1 MPIAR
6 FEMPDGRIA
15 RFEVPPGTSP
25 EEAQRMIGEMLG
37 FETPAEPQKTKE
49 APTVGGQLKEFAK
62 GLVPGAIGLAESAGT
77 GISALLP
84 DEQERAA
91 RRAISSLA
99 ASAREPFAAA
109 PGYEET
115 VGRKL
120 GESVGSV
127 VPFFAL
133 GPFGVAGRLG
143 MAGLGVGAGA
153 GEARTRAEQGGATA
167 EQRALATGLG
177 GVVGATEM
185 FAPARILGRLS
196 APVQAGAVAAVKRA
210 LVAGGE
216 EAAQEAAS
224 QIAQNLI
231 AKGIYK
237 PEQEIVEQ
245 VGESAAYG
253 GATGALVQGLLD
265 LAIGRRA
272 RGAAPAGAAAQPT
285 QQPGVAPITPP
296 VAGEA
301 ETIPEPTLRAPEAP
315 PEEEAVAEPTKR
327 EAAKQ
332 AKAAKDQAERLA
344 KEQAAFLKRYE
355 AQAEER
361 ARAQAEYERI
371 KTMTP
376 EEFFLYQQGVK
387 VPAEKPQIS
396 AEEAFIDRLG
406 EGPAETEKP
415 LSPLQQYAVT
425 QIKAAQSRPYGFTT
439 EDVLAYLM
447 QDAAKA
453 SKLVEERPPIPGLSD
468 TKTDALYNKLKLQV
482 NASLKQNKQAGAA
495 ATIAAKQR
503 LGTVEEE
510 EQAALE
516 AQRAEEERIAQDA
529 EIARRVAPER
539 LGIQRLGQEPGRVVL
554 PEGGYASDTGKLLS
568 ERFPSKQEA
577 LSEEEGPLE
586 DIPLV
591 DQLIKTLPLTNGRIT
606 PGRVVE
612 GVGASPSQN
621 LKDLQTQFQ
630 IARITRD
637 RKTQEALLTEMRT
650 AKDQG
655 AVEGRGKLTR
665 ELQEGMLPEERAQEA
680 AADQHADTQRMQ
692 LLGLIK
698 TLDAARTG
706 KLILPAKREA
716 QISAAKEAF
725 VAAHAAEIEAR
736 RKAFGL
742 PAMADW
748 EKAEARARSLEALN
762 ELESR
767 YSTFGAPAQAVKVL
781 QGQTREAIY
790 QNLQNAAT
798 RMLEQGQVDLEGKT
812 KKPGEGGQKYYF
824 TDAEGN
830 VVEGKEM
837 EVPRETGPR
846 IAAPDE
852 LTLRGEPREAK
863 TEKQRAL
870 NVIEMVLRSA
880 ETRTRAMP
888 VLEKQEA
895 RTLADLAKIL
905 AAAKVSGNT
914 SPGFLA
920 TGTPTKTDA
929 ATVEL
934 LTRLRNALETTN
946 DPEFISLAR
955 EQATMVAEGNLPNP
969 FAVRDLDEM
978 LKAQEAAGRSAA
990 APLSKEETA
999 AVARGEKLTFT
1010 GLEGKTRTKVTEAQ
1024 PQLEMFPEAGVQVAR
1039 ATPSNFQ
1046 KMLDSKDVQGMR
1058 DAIEKQRKDNLAVLQ
1073 SVGKALPTIT
1083 NRYNAAK
1090 TKHDKNVKKAREKGE
1105 LALGWKQDMRS
1116 DLDAVIAEAQD
1127 ARTKHIIPL
1136 QQALR
1141 EIEEVKAAILQEPSD
1156 MRMLLKI
1163 NNLLAQEPAL
1173 RKKLADWEAVITPL
1187 EDLAAQIGAEITAYT
1202 DVAQPAVKKFKQAQA
1217 EADKTKAELDKVTQ
1231 EKREAERIEQAGVE
1245 AQKRKADE
1253 EAAAEE
1259 TRLRQVAQRAREG
1272 LGLEGVR
1279 LEKDTTRM
1287 RQEQSKIRRAIGSL
1301 NEQLDKATDES
1312 TKAKLREKIAEQE
1325 TKLENV
1331 FQDAPLVKTELRT
1344 REDEAARRETED
1356 RRAAAEALVAARRRK
1371 AKGEKAPRL
1380 KPVTQSPLM
1389 KDVLGSRV
1397 TQPRPQA
1404 SLEEVGVAVTN
1415 RLIKVNAD
1423 LAEVQRRMQFLRDT
1437 GKAKVKG
1444 KLTPLMKELEAK
1456 EATIKGM
1463 LSALRQRQSKVS
1475 GAAKAATLT
1484 YTKAKEAEEKLQS
1497 KRQRRGEIEFS
1508 IGQPAAGLT
1517 AVELQKELDK
1527 AIGGKGVTQRRV
1539 QVFDS
1544 VADFYTKDKNAQY
1557 DYPDLP
1563 TNAKAFVDPKTGQA
1577 FMFADNIGKGEA
1589 LGVLLHEVGVHLGF
1603 RNLFNKAQY
1612 DSLITAVKNWA
1623 KKNDGSLE
1631 SRVAQAAMARVKA
1644 AKTSAEQYNDE
1655 LLAYSVE
1662 EAIKAGVNPSALKN
1676 GSPIRNW
1683 LATVLALLKKALG
1696 RFGINADNLT
1706 AGDLVNL
1713 AYGAAQLE
1721 VRGTWHGSDATF
1733 TAFDTKY
1740 AGTGEGAFDRRFDG
1754 DNSLGAGPYVTPDRE
1769 YAEYYQHAIPMG
1781 KAANETGYGNKT
1793 YQDYRDMDEKFMT
1806 KNNDELSVAELQNK
1820 YESVLLT
1827 KYLQGVSAG
1836 GALNPV
1842 KNGSVLLALE
1852 NFKQIKD
1859 PRVVKAIATLS
1870 ADKIKGL
1877 TERPP
1882 KGTLY
1887 RTLDDIPSEKILSV
1901 NSNATVGERPKID
1914 ALREK
1919 YGKNFITR
1927 KDGTKIDMDLKD
1939 GKYPLN
1945 SMFYKMRRDLGID
1958 KTIQLLKNAGIEAVE
1973 QVNDRKYIERAYIDN
1988 APEILGMNLEPIGP
2002 AEGLLFSKAKAPGFE
2017 DALSTS
2023 DKLIA
2028 KPKSIGQQIQANL
2041 GLAGRTQWL
2050 DRLAPLEKI
2059 AREMADPFKGTRM
2072 MYYLRMADQK
2082 MSFVQQSVAR
2092 GVPQLVDHKRADGQV
2107 EKLIESVE
2115 GPNLAGVVETLK
2127 GAPGMNAEAANRLFT
2142 LYLANK
2148 RAENPNVGYD
2158 KLNYGIPKDQIQ
2170 RAAQQIER
2178 NPEVRA
2184 VFEKARTQYNDYNR
2198 ALMKFMEDTGAL
2210 SPEEAKRL
2218 AATNDYIPYYRERN
2232 GNAEL
2237 VIGGEGT
2244 FKVGNLKDQPQLQ
2257 QLIGGDQ
2264 KIYDF
2269 LTSSVQNTS
2278 VLLDAALRNQATKNA
2293 MIDLVDMGLA
2303 RFIGATSGPDVVSF
2317 KLKGEDKYVLVETD
2331 KTGIP
2336 ADLLVKGMAGIPVNN
2351 SAIVRA
2357 MGYAAT
2363 LVRKGVMLNPLYPVK
2378 QLFRDSTAAPILSGA
2393 DFTPVMGAVRQLGKS
2408 ATKETLE
2415 ARGITGGQVF
2425 TGTNEDLT
2433 RILKDF
2439 QAGKMG
2445 LSQLVARAEAIAM
2458 EADAATRRAQYDSY
2472 IRQGLSEMEATLMSL
2487 ESMNFN
2493 RKGLSPSARFLAT
2506 TIPFFNAQ
2514 VQSLDVLYRALTG
2527 KMPMSERL
2535 DIQGKLLRRGALL
2548 AGTAVAYALLM
2559 QDDEA
2564 YKNATP
2570 EQKYGN
2576 FFVRLPGLDEPLR
2589 VPVPFEI
2596 GYIFKGI
2603 PEALVNSMANERGA
2617 EEALKAFRSIAIQ
2630 TVPGGTSMLMPAL
2643 AKPIIE
2649 NVANYSFF
2657 TEHALESR
2665 AEQQMLPEYR
2675 FRDNTSEVAKQVG
2688 MLTGTS
2694 PLKIEN
2700 LIRGYTGTM
2709 GLALAQSLNFA
2720 MPAPPKGT
2728 PEQATKRLSDTP
2740 VIGAMFQPNDAAGIV
2755 SATYDRMLEVQQI
2768 DKTFKDMVKDGRMSE
2783 AREFLQKN
2791 ANEIGAAAVAG
2802 NIQEQLNTIT
2812 KAMNAIKASNLSPDK
2827 KREELDK
2834 LQKLRIKLAESTRG
2848 YLG

>member
-1 MPIAR
+1 MELSQVFQALRNADAAGDTEAAKRLAQIAR
-6 FEMPDGRIA
+6 GMIA
-15 RFEVPPGTSP
+15 EGDTLDDTKKEKPK
-25 EEAQRMIGEMLG
+25 
-37 FETPAEPQKTKE
+37 ET
-49 APTVGGQLKEFAK
+49 PTVGGQIKEFAK

-77 GISALLP
+77 GLSALLP
-84 DEQERAA
+84 DEQERSA
-91 RRAISSLA
+91 RKTISSLA

-127 VPFFAL
+127 APFLAM
-133 GPFGVAGRLG
+133 GPLGVAGRVG

-153 GEARTRAEQGGATA
+153 GEARVRAEQGEASA
-167 EQRALATGLG
+167 DQRSLATGLG
-177 GVVGATEM
+177 SAVGLTEM
-185 FAPARILGRLS
+185 FAPARILGRLA

-210 LVAGGE
+210 LTAGGE

-224 QIAQNLI
+224 QVAQNLI

-237 PEQEIVEQ
+237 PEQAIIEQ

-265 LAIGRRA
+265 MAIGRRA
-272 RGAAPAGAAAQPT
+272 KGPAAAGAVAAQPT
-285 QQPGVAPITPP
+285 AQTPEAFVP
-296 VAGEA
+296 PALGEA
-301 ETIPEPTLRAPEAP
+301 EAIPEPTLRVPGVAPE
-315 PEEEAVAEPTKR
+315 EEEAVAEPTKR

-332 AKAAKDQAERLA
+332 AKAAKDQAARLA
-344 KEQAAFLKRYE
+344 KEQAAFLKQYE

-361 ARAQAEYERI
+361 AKAQAEYERV
-371 KTMTP
+371 KAMTP
-376 EEFFLYQQGVK
+376 EEFFLDQQGAK
-387 VPAEKPQIS
+387 IPAERPQPS
-396 AEEAFIDRLG
+396 AEEFFINRLG
-406 EGPAETEKP
+406 EGPTETEKP
-415 LSPLQQYAVT
+415 LSPLQQYAVS
-425 QIKAAQSRPYGFTT
+425 QIQAAQNRPYGFTT
-439 EDVLAYLM
+439 EDVLGYLM
-447 QDAAKA
+447 RDTAQA

-468 TKTDALYNKLKLQV
+468 TKTDALYNKLKLKV
-482 NASLKQNKQAGAA
+482 NASLKQSKQAGAA
-495 ATIAAKQR
+495 ATTAAKEVR
-503 LGTVEEE
+503 LETVEDE

-568 ERFPSKQEA
+568 ERFPSKQQEIIETPEKP
-577 LSEEEGPLE
+577 EEM
-586 DIPLV
+586 PLV
-591 DQLIKTLPLTNGRIT
+591 DQLIQTLPLTNGRIT

-650 AKDQG
+650 AKEQG

-680 AADQHADTQRMQ
+680 AADQHADTQRIQ

-698 TLDAARTG
+698 TLDTARTG
-706 KLILPAKREA
+706 KLVLPAKREA

-725 VAAHAAEIEAR
+725 VVAHAAEIEAR

-742 PAMADW
+742 PEMADW

-767 YSTFGAPAQAVKVL
+767 YGTFGAPAQAVKVL
-781 QGQTREAIY
+781 QGQTRDAVY

-812 KKPGEGGQKYYF
+812 KKPSG
-824 TDAEGN
+824 A
-830 VVEGKEM
+830 
-837 EVPRETGPR
+837 GPR

-880 ETRTRAMP
+880 ETRTRAAP

-895 RTLADLAKIL
+895 NTLADLAKIL

-914 SPGFLA
+914 NPGFLA
-920 TGTPTKTDA
+920 TGTPTKADA
-929 ATVEL
+929 ATVDL
-934 LTRLRNALETTN
+934 LTRLRDALETTN

-969 FAVRDLDEM
+969 FAVRDLGEM
-978 LKAQEAAGRSAA
+978 LKAQEVSGRSAA

-1010 GLEGKTRTKVTEAQ
+1010 DLEGKTRTKNT
-1024 PQLEMFPEAGVQVAR
+1024 
-1039 ATPSNFQ
+1039 
-1046 KMLDSKDVQGMR
+1046 
-1058 DAIEKQRKDNLAVLQ
+1058 
-1073 SVGKALPTIT
+1073 
-1083 NRYNAAK
+1083 AK
-1090 TKHDKNVKKAREKGE
+1090 TKHDKQVKKARETGA
-1105 LALGWKQDMRS
+1105 LALGWKDEMRS
-1116 DLDAVIAEAQD
+1116 DLEAVRQEAQD
-1127 ARTKHIIPL
+1127 ARNEHIVPL

-1141 EIEEVKAAILQEPSD
+1141 EIDDVKAAVLQEPSD
-1156 MRMLLKI
+1156 MRTLLKI

-1173 RKKLADWEAVITPL
+1173 RKKLADLEAVVTPL
-1187 EDLAAQIGAEITAYT
+1187 EDLAAQIGAEIKAYT
-1202 DVAQPAVKKFKQAQA
+1202 DIAQPALKEFEKAQV
-1217 EADKTKAELDKVTQ
+1217 EADEAKAELDKVTQ
-1231 EKREAERIEQAGVE
+1231 EKREAERVEKAGAEAEKRRAEQE
-1245 AQKRKADE
+1245 AT
-1253 EAAAEE
+1253 AEE
-1259 TRLRQVAQRAREG
+1259 TRLRQAAQRGREG

-1279 LEKDTTRM
+1279 LEKDTTQM
-1287 RQEQSKIRRAIGSL
+1287 RQEMSKIRRAIGSL
-1301 NEQLDKATDES
+1301 NDQLDKATNED
-1312 TKAKLREKIAEQE
+1312 TKAELRQKIADQE
-1325 TKLENV
+1325 SKLENV
-1331 FQDAPLVKTELRT
+1331 FQNAPLVKTELRT
-1344 REDEAARRETED
+1344 REDEEARRDTED
-1356 RRAAAEALVAARRRK
+1356 RRAAAEAVVAARRRK
-1371 AKGEKAPRL
+1371 AKGEKAPKL
-1380 KPVTQSPLM
+1380 KPVKQASLV
-1389 KDVLGSRV
+1389 KEVLGSRV
-1397 TQPRPQA
+1397 TQPRPQV

-1415 RLIKVNAD
+1415 RLMKVNTD
-1423 LAEVQRRMQFLRDT
+1423 LADVQRRMQFLRST

-1444 KLTPLMKELEAK
+1444 KLTPLMKDLEAK
-1456 EATIKGM
+1456 EATLKGT
-1463 LSALRQRQSKVS
+1463 LSALRQRQSKVT

-1484 YTKAKEAEEKLQS
+1484 YTKAKEAEENLELKAERKGVFRTSIQAGPGMQS
-1497 KRQRRGEIEFS
+1497 QQVKRLVDRILSDWAITPEVSVVENESELPQRI
-1508 IGQPAAGLT
+1508 QDQAAKDGVTGRIPGVYDPNTKTVYLVASNLHTGNDVGLT
-1517 AVELQKELDK
+1517 IAHEVAGHFGLREMLGGTYAKTMNSLYDGNVTVRREADAKMGANKNLSREVAVEEVLADMAETGAEPTADSRSALRRLFETIKQWFSNTF
-1527 AIGGKGVTQRRV
+1527 GVKGVTDNEVRQIVANARKYV
-1539 QVFDS
+1539 QEGVG
-1544 VADFYTKDKNAQY
+1544 A
-1557 DYPDLP
+1557 L
-1563 TNAKAFVDPKTGQA
+1563 G
-1577 FMFADNIGKGEA
+1577 GEA
-1589 LGVLLHEVGVHLGF
+1589 
-1603 RNLFNKAQY
+1603 A
-1612 DSLITAVKNWA
+1612 
-1623 KKNDGSLE
+1623 
-1631 SRVAQAAMARVKA
+1631 
-1644 AKTSAEQYNDE
+1644 
-1655 LLAYSVE
+1655 
-1662 EAIKAGVNPSALKN
+1662 
-1676 GSPIRNW
+1676 
-1683 LATVLALLKKALG
+1683 
-1696 RFGINADNLT
+1696 
-1706 AGDLVNL
+1706 
-1713 AYGAAQLE
+1713 
-1721 VRGTWHGSDATF
+1721 
-1733 TAFDTKY
+1733 
-1740 AGTGEGAFDRRFDG
+1740 TGE
-1754 DNSLGAGPYVTPDRE
+1754 
-1769 YAEYYQHAIPMG
+1769 
-1781 KAANETGYGNKT
+1781 
-1793 YQDYRDMDEKFMT
+1793 
-1806 KNNDELSVAELQNK
+1806 
-1820 YESVLLT
+1820 
-1827 KYLQGVSAG
+1827 
-1836 GALNPV
+1836 
-1842 KNGSVLLALE
+1842 
-1852 NFKQIKD
+1852 
-1859 PRVVKAIATLS
+1859 AT
-1870 ADKIKGL
+1870 
-1877 TERPP
+1877 
-1882 KGTLY
+1882 Y
-1887 RTLDDIPSEKILSV
+1887 RT
-1901 NSNATVGERPKID
+1901 
-1914 ALREK
+1914 
-1919 YGKNFITR
+1919 
-1927 KDGTKIDMDLKD
+1927 
-1939 GKYPLN
+1939 
-1945 SMFYKMRRDLGID
+1945 
-1958 KTIQLLKNAGIEAVE
+1958 
-1973 QVNDRKYIERAYIDN
+1973 
-1988 APEILGMNLEPIGP
+1988 
-2002 AEGLLFSKAKAPGFE
+2002 AKAPGFE
-2017 DALSTS
+2017 DALATT
-2023 DKLIA
+2023 DQLIA
-2028 KPKSIGQQIQANL
+2028 KPKSIGQQIQSNL

-2092 GVPQLVDHKRADGQV
+2092 GVPQLVDHKRADGQI

-2158 KLNYGIPKDQIQ
+2158 KLNYGISKEQIQ
-2170 RAAQQIER
+2170 RAASQIDS
-2178 NPEVRA
+2178 NPEVKA
-2184 VFEKARTQYNDYNR
+2184 VFEKARKQYNEYNR
-2198 ALMKFMEDTGAL
+2198 SLMKFMEDTGAL

-2278 VLLDAALRNQATKNA
+2278 VLLDAALRNQATKNT
-2293 MIDLVDMGLA
+2293 MIDLVDMGLG
-2303 RFIGATSGPDVVSF
+2303 RFISPTSGPDVVSF

-2363 LVRKGVMLNPLYPVK
+2363 MVRKGVMLSPLYPVR
-2378 QLFRDSTAAPILSGA
+2378 QLFRDSVAAPILSGA
-2393 DFTPVMGAVRQLGKS
+2393 NFTPIMGAIRQLGGS
-2408 ATKETLE
+2408 ATKEKLE

-2439 QAGKMG
+2439 QDGKLG
-2445 LSQLVARAEAIAM
+2445 LSQLVARAEGIAM
-2458 EADAATRRAQYDSY
+2458 EADAATRRAQYNSY
-2472 IRQGLSEMEATLMSL
+2472 INQGLSEMEATLMSL

-2493 RKGLSPSARFLAT
+2493 RKGLSPSARFLSTA
-2506 TIPFFNAQ
+2506 IPFFNAQ

-2527 KMPMSERL
+2527 KMPLNERL

-2548 AGTAVAYALLM
+2548 SGTAIAYAMLM

-2576 FFVRLPGLDEPLR
+2576 FFVRIPGLDEPLR
-2589 VPVPFEI
+2589 IPVPFEI

-2617 EEALKAFRSIAIQ
+2617 EEAYKAFKSIAIQ
-2630 TVPGGTSMLMPAL
+2630 TIPGGTSLLMPAL

-2657 TEHALESR
+2657 TERPLESR

-2675 FRDNTSEVAKQVG
+2675 FRDNTSEVAKQIG

-2700 LIRGYTGTM
+2700 LVRGYTGTM

-2720 MPAPPKGT
+2720 MPSPPKGT

-2740 VIGAMFQPNDAAGIV
+2740 VIGSMFQPNDAAGIV
-2755 SATYDRMLEVQQI
+2755 SATYDRMQEVQQI

-2791 ANEIGAAAVAG
+2791 SKEIAAGAVAG
-2802 NIQEQLNTIT
+2802 NIQEQLSTIT
-2812 KAMNAIKASNLSPDK
+2812 KAMNAIKASNLTPDK

-2834 LQKLRIKLAESTRG
+2834 LQQLRIKLAESARG

>member
-1 MPIAR
+1 MELSQVFQALRNADAAGDTEAAKRLAQIAR
-6 FEMPDGRIA
+6 GMIA
-15 RFEVPPGTSP
+15 EGDTLDDTKKEKPK
-25 EEAQRMIGEMLG
+25 
-37 FETPAEPQKTKE
+37 ET
-49 APTVGGQLKEFAK
+49 PTVGGQIKEFAK

-77 GISALLP
+77 GLSALLP

-91 RRAISSLA
+91 RKTISSLT
-99 ASAREPFAAA
+99 ASAREPFAAT

-127 VPFFAL
+127 APFLAM
-133 GPFGVAGRLG
+133 GPLGVAGRVG

-153 GEARTRAEQGGATA
+153 GEARVRAEQGEASA
-167 EQRALATGLG
+167 DQRSLATGLG
-177 GVVGATEM
+177 SAVGLTEM
-185 FAPARILGRLS
+185 FAPARILGRLA

-210 LVAGGE
+210 LTAGGE

-224 QIAQNLI
+224 QVAQNLI

-237 PEQEIVEQ
+237 PEQAIIEQ

-265 LAIGRRA
+265 MAIGRRA
-272 RGAAPAGAAAQPT
+272 KGPAAAGAVAAQPT
-285 QQPGVAPITPP
+285 AQTPEAFVP
-296 VAGEA
+296 PALGEA
-301 ETIPEPTLRAPEAP
+301 EAIPEPTLRVPGVAPE
-315 PEEEAVAEPTKR
+315 EEEAVAEPTKR

-332 AKAAKDQAERLA
+332 AKAAKDQAARLA
-344 KEQAAFLKRYE
+344 KEQAAFLKQYE

-361 ARAQAEYERI
+361 AKAQAEYERV
-371 KTMTP
+371 KAMTP
-376 EEFFLYQQGVK
+376 EEFFLDQQGAK
-387 VPAEKPQIS
+387 IPAERPQPS
-396 AEEAFIDRLG
+396 AEEFFINRLG
-406 EGPAETEKP
+406 EGPTETEKP
-415 LSPLQQYAVT
+415 LSPLQQYAVS
-425 QIKAAQSRPYGFTT
+425 QIQAAQNRPYGFTT
-439 EDVLAYLM
+439 EDVLGYLM
-447 QDAAKA
+447 RDTAQA

-468 TKTDALYNKLKLQV
+468 TKTDALYNKLKLKV
-482 NASLKQNKQAGAA
+482 NASLKQSKQAGAA
-495 ATIAAKQR
+495 ATTAAKEVR
-503 LGTVEEE
+503 LETVEDE

-568 ERFPSKQEA
+568 ERFPSKQQEIIETPEKP
-577 LSEEEGPLE
+577 EEM
-586 DIPLV
+586 PLV
-591 DQLIKTLPLTNGRIT
+591 DQLIQTLPLTNGRIT

-650 AKDQG
+650 AKEQG

-680 AADQHADTQRMQ
+680 AADQHADTQRIQ

-698 TLDAARTG
+698 TLDTARTG
-706 KLILPAKREA
+706 KLVLPAKREA

-725 VAAHAAEIEAR
+725 VVAHAAEIEAR

-742 PAMADW
+742 PEMADW

-767 YSTFGAPAQAVKVL
+767 YGTFGAPAQAVKVL
-781 QGQTREAIY
+781 QGQTRDAVY

-812 KKPGEGGQKYYF
+812 KKPSG
-824 TDAEGN
+824 A
-830 VVEGKEM
+830 
-837 EVPRETGPR
+837 GPR

-880 ETRTRAMP
+880 ETRTRAAP

-895 RTLADLAKIL
+895 NTLADLAKIL

-914 SPGFLA
+914 NPGFLA
-920 TGTPTKTDA
+920 TGTPTKADA
-929 ATVEL
+929 ATVDL
-934 LTRLRNALETTN
+934 LTRLRDALETTN

-969 FAVRDLDEM
+969 FAVRDLGEM
-978 LKAQEAAGRSAA
+978 LKAQEVSGRSAA

-1010 GLEGKTRTKVTEAQ
+1010 DLEGKTRTKNTEAQ
-1024 PQLEMFPEAGVQVAR
+1024 PQLEMFPEAGAQVAR

-1046 KMLDSKDVQGMR
+1046 KLLDSKDVQGMR
-1058 DAIEKQRKDNLAVLQ
+1058 DAIQKQRADNLAALQ

-1090 TKHDKNVKKAREKGE
+1090 TKHDKQVKKARETGA
-1105 LALGWKQDMRS
+1105 LALGWKDEMRS
-1116 DLDAVIAEAQD
+1116 DLEAVRQEAQD
-1127 ARTKHIIPL
+1127 ARNEHIVPL

-1141 EIEEVKAAILQEPSD
+1141 EIDDVKAAVLQEPSD
-1156 MRMLLKI
+1156 MRTLLKI

-1173 RKKLADWEAVITPL
+1173 RKKLADLEAVVTPL
-1187 EDLAAQIGAEITAYT
+1187 EDLAAQIGAEIKAYT
-1202 DVAQPAVKKFKQAQA
+1202 DIAQPALKEFEKAQV
-1217 EADKTKAELDKVTQ
+1217 EADEAKAELDKVTQ
-1231 EKREAERIEQAGVE
+1231 EKREAERVEKAGAEAEKRRAEQE
-1245 AQKRKADE
+1245 AT
-1253 EAAAEE
+1253 AEE
-1259 TRLRQVAQRAREG
+1259 TRLRQAAQRGREG

-1279 LEKDTTRM
+1279 LEKDTTQM
-1287 RQEQSKIRRAIGSL
+1287 RQEMSKIRRAIGSL
-1301 NEQLDKATDES
+1301 NDQLDKATNED
-1312 TKAKLREKIAEQE
+1312 TKAELRQKIADQE
-1325 TKLENV
+1325 SKLENV
-1331 FQDAPLVKTELRT
+1331 FQNAPLVKTELRT
-1344 REDEAARRETED
+1344 REDEEARRDTED
-1356 RRAAAEALVAARRRK
+1356 RRAAAEAVVAARRRK
-1371 AKGEKAPRL
+1371 AKGEKAPKL
-1380 KPVTQSPLM
+1380 KPVKQASLV
-1389 KDVLGSRV
+1389 KEVLGSRV
-1397 TQPRPQA
+1397 TQPRPQV

-1415 RLIKVNAD
+1415 RLMKVNTD
-1423 LAEVQRRMQFLRDT
+1423 LADVQRRMQFLRST

-1444 KLTPLMKELEAK
+1444 KLTPLMKDLEAK
-1456 EATIKGM
+1456 EATLKGT
-1463 LSALRQRQSKVS
+1463 LSALRQRQSKVT

-1484 YTKAKEAEEKLQS
+1484 YTKAKEAEENLELKAERKGVFRTSIQAGPGMQS
-1497 KRQRRGEIEFS
+1497 QQVKRLVDRILSDWAITPEVSVVENESELPQRI
-1508 IGQPAAGLT
+1508 QDQAAKDGVTGRIPGVYDPNTKTVYLVASNLHTGNDVGLT
-1517 AVELQKELDK
+1517 IAHEVAGHFGLREMLGGTYAKTMNSLYDGNVTVRREADAKMGANKNLSREVAVEEVLADMAETGAEPTADSRSALRRLFETIKQWFSNTF
-1527 AIGGKGVTQRRV
+1527 GVKGVTDNEVRQIVANARKYV
-1539 QVFDS
+1539 QEGVG
-1544 VADFYTKDKNAQY
+1544 A
-1557 DYPDLP
+1557 L
-1563 TNAKAFVDPKTGQA
+1563 G
-1577 FMFADNIGKGEA
+1577 GEA
-1589 LGVLLHEVGVHLGF
+1589 
-1603 RNLFNKAQY
+1603 A
-1612 DSLITAVKNWA
+1612 
-1623 KKNDGSLE
+1623 
-1631 SRVAQAAMARVKA
+1631 
-1644 AKTSAEQYNDE
+1644 
-1655 LLAYSVE
+1655 
-1662 EAIKAGVNPSALKN
+1662 
-1676 GSPIRNW
+1676 
-1683 LATVLALLKKALG
+1683 
-1696 RFGINADNLT
+1696 
-1706 AGDLVNL
+1706 
-1713 AYGAAQLE
+1713 
-1721 VRGTWHGSDATF
+1721 
-1733 TAFDTKY
+1733 
-1740 AGTGEGAFDRRFDG
+1740 TGE
-1754 DNSLGAGPYVTPDRE
+1754 
-1769 YAEYYQHAIPMG
+1769 
-1781 KAANETGYGNKT
+1781 
-1793 YQDYRDMDEKFMT
+1793 
-1806 KNNDELSVAELQNK
+1806 
-1820 YESVLLT
+1820 
-1827 KYLQGVSAG
+1827 
-1836 GALNPV
+1836 
-1842 KNGSVLLALE
+1842 
-1852 NFKQIKD
+1852 
-1859 PRVVKAIATLS
+1859 AT
-1870 ADKIKGL
+1870 
-1877 TERPP
+1877 
-1882 KGTLY
+1882 Y
-1887 RTLDDIPSEKILSV
+1887 RT
-1901 NSNATVGERPKID
+1901 
-1914 ALREK
+1914 
-1919 YGKNFITR
+1919 
-1927 KDGTKIDMDLKD
+1927 
-1939 GKYPLN
+1939 
-1945 SMFYKMRRDLGID
+1945 
-1958 KTIQLLKNAGIEAVE
+1958 
-1973 QVNDRKYIERAYIDN
+1973 
-1988 APEILGMNLEPIGP
+1988 
-2002 AEGLLFSKAKAPGFE
+2002 AKAPGFE
-2017 DALSTS
+2017 DALATT
-2023 DKLIA
+2023 DQLIA
-2028 KPKSIGQQIQANL
+2028 KPKSIGQQIQSNL

-2092 GVPQLVDHKRADGQV
+2092 GVPQLVDHKRADGQI

-2158 KLNYGIPKDQIQ
+2158 KLNYGISKEQIQ
-2170 RAAQQIER
+2170 RAASQIDS
-2178 NPEVRA
+2178 NPEVKA
-2184 VFEKARTQYNDYNR
+2184 VFEKARKQYNEYNR
-2198 ALMKFMEDTGAL
+2198 SLMKFMEDTGAL

-2278 VLLDAALRNQATKNA
+2278 VLLDAALRNQATKNT
-2293 MIDLVDMGLA
+2293 MIDLVDMGLG
-2303 RFIGATSGPDVVSF
+2303 RFISPTSGPDVVSF

-2363 LVRKGVMLNPLYPVK
+2363 MVRKGVMLSPLYPVR
-2378 QLFRDSTAAPILSGA
+2378 QLFRDSVAAPILSGA
-2393 DFTPVMGAVRQLGKS
+2393 NFTPIMGAIRQLGGS
-2408 ATKETLE
+2408 ATKEKLE

-2439 QAGKMG
+2439 QDGKLG
-2445 LSQLVARAEAIAM
+2445 LSQLVARAEGIAM
-2458 EADAATRRAQYDSY
+2458 EADAATRRAQYNSY
-2472 IRQGLSEMEATLMSL
+2472 INQGLSEMEATLMSL

-2493 RKGLSPSARFLAT
+2493 RKGLSPSARFLSTA
-2506 TIPFFNAQ
+2506 IPFFNAQ

-2527 KMPMSERL
+2527 KMPLNERL

-2548 AGTAVAYALLM
+2548 SGTAIAYAMLM

-2576 FFVRLPGLDEPLR
+2576 FFVRIPGLDEPLR
-2589 VPVPFEI
+2589 IPVPFEI

-2617 EEALKAFRSIAIQ
+2617 EEAYKAFKSIAIQ
-2630 TVPGGTSMLMPAL
+2630 TIPGGTSLLMPAL

-2657 TEHALESR
+2657 TERPLESR

-2675 FRDNTSEVAKQVG
+2675 FRDNTSEVAKQIG

-2700 LIRGYTGTM
+2700 LVRGYTGTM

-2720 MPAPPKGT
+2720 MPSPPKGT

-2740 VIGAMFQPNDAAGIV
+2740 VIGSMFQPNDAAGIV
-2755 SATYDRMLEVQQI
+2755 SATYDRMQEVQQI

-2791 ANEIGAAAVAG
+2791 SKEIAAGAVAG
-2802 NIQEQLNTIT
+2802 NIQEQLSTIT
-2812 KAMNAIKASNLSPDK
+2812 KAMNAIKASNLTPDK

-2834 LQKLRIKLAESTRG
+2834 LQQLRIKLAESARG

>member
-1 MPIAR
+1 MELSQVFQALRNADAAGDTEAAQRLAQIAR
-6 FEMPDGRIA
+6 GMIA
-15 RFEVPPGTSP
+15 EGDTLDDTKKEKPK
-25 EEAQRMIGEMLG
+25 
-37 FETPAEPQKTKE
+37 ET
-49 APTVGGQLKEFAK
+49 PTVGGQFKEFAK

-77 GISALLP
+77 GLSALLP
-84 DEQERAA
+84 DAQERSA
-91 RRAISSLA
+91 RKAIGSLA

-127 VPFFAL
+127 APFLAM
-133 GPFGVAGRLG
+133 GPLGVAGRVG

-153 GEARTRAEQGGATA
+153 GEARVRAEQGDASTDQRGLATA
-167 EQRALATGLG
+167 LG
-177 GVVGATEM
+177 SVVGATEM
-185 FAPARILGRLS
+185 FAPARILGRLA

-210 LVAGGE
+210 LTAGGE

-224 QIAQNLI
+224 QVAQNLI

-237 PEQEIVEQ
+237 PEQAIIEQ

-265 LAIGRRA
+265 MAIGRRA
-272 RGAAPAGAAAQPT
+272 KGPAAAGAVAAQPT
-285 QQPGVAPITPP
+285 AQEIAAGVPP
-296 VAGEA
+296 PPPGEA
-301 ETIPEPTLRAPEAP
+301 EAIPEPTLRVPPGIVPE
-315 PEEEAVAEPTKR
+315 EEEAVAEPTKR

-332 AKAAKDQAERLA
+332 ANRLA
-344 KEQAAFLKRYE
+344 KDQAAFLKQYE

-361 ARAQAEYERI
+361 AKAQAEYERV
-371 KTMTP
+371 KAMTP
-376 EEFFLYQQGVK
+376 EEYALEQAQGVPSAAK
-387 VPAEKPQIS
+387 VPRGTMPEPTGVPPITPYT
-396 AEEAFIDRLG
+396 EAQKF
-406 EGPAETEKP
+406 
-415 LSPLQQYAVT
+415 
-425 QIKAAQSRPYGFTT
+425 AAQQVAIAKDREPVA
-439 EDVLAYLM
+439 DVGSYTAYILANKDM
-447 QDAAKA
+447 ARA
-453 SKLVEERPPIPGLSD
+453 LVDGGVSVPGLSAD
-468 TKTDALYNKLKLQV
+468 ENRRVLAALQSAIAAQDKADA
-482 NASLKQNKQAGAA
+482 KQNKQAGAA
-495 ATIAAKQR
+495 ATTAAKQR

-516 AQRAEEERIAQDA
+516 AQRAEEERIARDA
-529 EIARRVAPER
+529 EIERRVAPER
-539 LGIQRLGQEPGRVVL
+539 LGIQRLGQEPGRVTL

-568 ERFPSKQEA
+568 ERFPLKQQEVIETPEKP
-577 LSEEEGPLE
+577 EEM
-586 DIPLV
+586 PLV
-591 DQLIKTLPLTNGRIT
+591 DQLIQTLPLTNGRIT

-650 AKDQG
+650 AKEQG

-680 AADQHADTQRMQ
+680 AADQYADTQRMQ

-698 TLDAARTG
+698 TLDTARTG
-706 KLILPAKREA
+706 KLVLPAKRDA

-742 PAMADW
+742 PEMADW

-767 YSTFGAPAQAVKVL
+767 YGTFGAPAQAVKVL
-781 QGQTREAIY
+781 QGQTRDAVY

-798 RMLEQGQVDLEGKT
+798 RMLEQGQVDLESKT
-812 KKPGEGGQKYYF
+812 KKPSG
-824 TDAEGN
+824 A
-830 VVEGKEM
+830 
-837 EVPRETGPR
+837 GPR

-880 ETRTRAMP
+880 ETRTRAAP
-888 VLEKQEA
+888 VLEKQDA
-895 RTLADLAKIL
+895 STLADLAKIL

-914 SPGFLA
+914 NPGFLA
-920 TGTPTKTDA
+920 TGTPTKADA
-929 ATVEL
+929 ATVDL
-934 LTRLRNALETTN
+934 LTRLRDALETTN

-955 EQATMVAEGNLPNP
+955 EQATMVSEGNLPNP
-969 FAVRDLDEM
+969 FAVRDLGEM
-978 LKAQEAAGRSAA
+978 LKAQEVSGRSAA

-1010 GLEGKTRTKVTEAQ
+1010 DAEGKTRTRNTEAQ

-1039 ATPSNFQ
+1039 ATPSTFQ
-1046 KMLDSKDVQGMR
+1046 RLLNSKDVQGMR
-1058 DAIEKQRKDNLAVLQ
+1058 DAIEKQRADNLAALQ
-1073 SVGKALPTIT
+1073 SVGKALPTIK

-1090 TKHDKNVKKAREKGE
+1090 SKHDKQVKKARETGA
-1105 LALGWKQDMRS
+1105 LALGWKDEMRS
-1116 DLDAVIAEAQD
+1116 DLEAVRQEAQD
-1127 ARTKHIIPL
+1127 ARNEHIVPL

-1141 EIEEVKAAILQEPSD
+1141 EIDEVKAAILQEPSD
-1156 MRMLLKI
+1156 MRVLLKI

-1173 RKKLADWEAVITPL
+1173 RKKVADLEAAVTPL

-1202 DVAQPAVKKFKQAQA
+1202 QIAQPAVKEFEKAQA
-1217 EADKTKAELDKVTQ
+1217 EADEAKAELDKVTQ
-1231 EKREAERIEQAGVE
+1231 EKREAERVEQARAE
-1245 AQKRKADE
+1245 TEKRRAAE
-1253 EAAAEE
+1253 EATAEE
-1259 TRLRQVAQRAREG
+1259 TRLRQAAQRGREG

-1279 LEKDTTRM
+1279 LEKDTTQM
-1287 RQEQSKIRRAIGSL
+1287 RQEMSKIRRAIGSL
-1301 NEQLDKATDES
+1301 NDQLDKATNED
-1312 TKAKLREKIAEQE
+1312 TKAALRQKIAEQE
-1325 TKLENV
+1325 SKLENV
-1331 FQDAPLVKTELRT
+1331 FQNAPLVKTALRT
-1344 REDEAARRETED
+1344 REDEEARRETED
-1356 RRAAAEALVAARRRK
+1356 KRAAAEAAVAARRRK
-1371 AKGEKAPRL
+1371 AKGEKAPKL
-1380 KPVTQSPLM
+1380 QPVKQASLV

-1415 RLIKVNAD
+1415 RLMKANTD
-1423 LAEVQRRMQFLRDT
+1423 LADVQRRMQFLRST

-1444 KLTPLMKELEAK
+1444 KLTPLMKDLEAK
-1456 EATIKGM
+1456 EAALKGT
-1463 LSALRQRQSKVS
+1463 LSALRQRQAKVT

-1484 YTKAKEAEEKLQS
+1484 YTKAKEAEENLEIKAERKGVFRTSVQAGPGMQS
-1497 KRQRRGEIEFS
+1497 QQVKRLVDRILKGWAITPEVSVVENESELPQQIQDQAAKDGVTGRIPGVYDPNTKTVYLVASNLHTGNDVALTIAHEVAGHFGLREMLGGTYAKTMNSLYDGNDTVRREADAKMRTNKNLSREV
-1508 IGQPAAGLT
+1508 
-1517 AVELQKELDK
+1517 AVEEVLADMAETGAEPTADSRSALRRLFETIKQWFNTTF
-1527 AIGGKGVTQRRV
+1527 GSKGITDNDVRQIVANARKYV
-1539 QVFDS
+1539 QEGVG
-1544 VADFYTKDKNAQY
+1544 AQ
-1557 DYPDLP
+1557 
-1563 TNAKAFVDPKTGQA
+1563 G
-1577 FMFADNIGKGEA
+1577 GEA
-1589 LGVLLHEVGVHLGF
+1589 
-1603 RNLFNKAQY
+1603 A
-1612 DSLITAVKNWA
+1612 
-1623 KKNDGSLE
+1623 
-1631 SRVAQAAMARVKA
+1631 
-1644 AKTSAEQYNDE
+1644 
-1655 LLAYSVE
+1655 
-1662 EAIKAGVNPSALKN
+1662 
-1676 GSPIRNW
+1676 
-1683 LATVLALLKKALG
+1683 
-1696 RFGINADNLT
+1696 
-1706 AGDLVNL
+1706 
-1713 AYGAAQLE
+1713 
-1721 VRGTWHGSDATF
+1721 
-1733 TAFDTKY
+1733 
-1740 AGTGEGAFDRRFDG
+1740 TGE
-1754 DNSLGAGPYVTPDRE
+1754 
-1769 YAEYYQHAIPMG
+1769 
-1781 KAANETGYGNKT
+1781 
-1793 YQDYRDMDEKFMT
+1793 
-1806 KNNDELSVAELQNK
+1806 
-1820 YESVLLT
+1820 
-1827 KYLQGVSAG
+1827 
-1836 GALNPV
+1836 
-1842 KNGSVLLALE
+1842 
-1852 NFKQIKD
+1852 
-1859 PRVVKAIATLS
+1859 AT
-1870 ADKIKGL
+1870 
-1877 TERPP
+1877 
-1882 KGTLY
+1882 Y
-1887 RTLDDIPSEKILSV
+1887 RTA
-1901 NSNATVGERPKID
+1901 N
-1914 ALREK
+1914 
-1919 YGKNFITR
+1919 
-1927 KDGTKIDMDLKD
+1927 
-1939 GKYPLN
+1939 
-1945 SMFYKMRRDLGID
+1945 
-1958 KTIQLLKNAGIEAVE
+1958 
-1973 QVNDRKYIERAYIDN
+1973 
-1988 APEILGMNLEPIGP
+1988 
-2002 AEGLLFSKAKAPGFE
+2002 APGFE
-2017 DALSTS
+2017 DALATS
-2023 DKLIA
+2023 NDLIA
-2028 KPKSIGQQIQANL
+2028 KPKSIGQQIQSNL

-2050 DRLAPLEKI
+2050 DRLAPIEKI
-2059 AREMADPFKGTRM
+2059 ARELADPFKGTRM

-2092 GVPQLVDHKRADGQV
+2092 GVPQLVDHKRADGQI
-2107 EKLIESVE
+2107 EKLIESVD

-2158 KLNYGIPKDQIQ
+2158 KLNYGISKEQIQ
-2170 RAAQQIER
+2170 RAANQIES

-2184 VFEKARTQYNDYNR
+2184 VFEKARKQYNEYNR
-2198 ALMKFMEDTGAL
+2198 SLMKFMEDTGAL
-2210 SPEEAKRL
+2210 SPEEVKRL
-2218 AATNDYIPYYRERN
+2218 ASTNDYIPYYRERN

-2278 VLLDAALRNQATKNA
+2278 VLLDAALRNQATKNT

-2303 RFIGATSGPDVVSF
+2303 RFISATSGPDVVSF

-2363 LVRKGVMLNPLYPVK
+2363 MVRKGVMLNPLYPVR
-2378 QLFRDSTAAPILSGA
+2378 QLFRDSVAAPILSGA
-2393 DFTPVMGAVRQLGKS
+2393 NFTPIMGAIRQLGGS
-2408 ATKETLE
+2408 ATKEKLE

-2439 QAGKMG
+2439 QDGRLG
-2445 LSQLVARAEAIAM
+2445 LSQLVGRAEAIAM
-2458 EADAATRRAQYDSY
+2458 EADAATRRAQYNSY
-2472 IRQGLSEMEATLMSL
+2472 INQGLSEMEATLMSL

-2527 KMPMSERL
+2527 KMPLNERL

-2548 AGTAVAYALLM
+2548 SGTAIAYAMLM

-2576 FFVRLPGLDEPLR
+2576 FFVRIPGLDEPLR
-2589 VPVPFEI
+2589 IPVPFEI

-2603 PEALVNSMANERGA
+2603 PEAMVNSMANERGA
-2617 EEALKAFRSIAIQ
+2617 EEAYKAFKSIAVQ
-2630 TVPGGTSMLMPAL
+2630 TIPGGTSLLMPAL

-2657 TEHALESR
+2657 TERPLESR

-2675 FRDNTSEVAKQVG
+2675 FRDNTSEVAKQIG

-2700 LIRGYTGTM
+2700 LVRGYTGTM

-2720 MPAPPKGT
+2720 MPSPPKGT

-2740 VIGAMFQPNDAAGIV
+2740 VIGSMFQPNDAAGIV
-2755 SATYDRMLEVQQI
+2755 NATYDRMQEVQQI

-2791 ANEIGAAAVAG
+2791 SKEIAAGAVAG
-2802 NIQEQLNTIT
+2802 NIQEQLSTIT
-2812 KAMNAIKASNLSPDK
+2812 KAMNAIKASNMTPDK

-2834 LQKLRIKLAESTRG
+2834 LQQLRIKLAESTRG

>member
-1 MPIAR
+1 MELSQVFQALRNADAAGDTEAAKRLAQIAR
-6 FEMPDGRIA
+6 GMIA
-15 RFEVPPGTSP
+15 EGDTLDDTKKEKPK
-25 EEAQRMIGEMLG
+25 
-37 FETPAEPQKTKE
+37 ET
-49 APTVGGQLKEFAK
+49 PTVGGQIKEFAK

-77 GISALLP
+77 GLSALLP
-84 DEQERAA
+84 DEQERSA
-91 RRAISSLA
+91 RKTISSLA

-127 VPFFAL
+127 APFLAM
-133 GPFGVAGRLG
+133 GPLGVAGRVG

-153 GEARTRAEQGGATA
+153 GEARVRAEQGEASA
-167 EQRALATGLG
+167 DQRSLATGLG
-177 GVVGATEM
+177 SAVGLTEM
-185 FAPARILGRLS
+185 FAPARILGRLA

-210 LVAGGE
+210 LTAGGE

-224 QIAQNLI
+224 QVAQNLI

-237 PEQEIVEQ
+237 PEQAIIEQ

-265 LAIGRRA
+265 MAIGRRA
-272 RGAAPAGAAAQPT
+272 KGPAAAGAVAAQPT
-285 QQPGVAPITPP
+285 AQTPEAFVP
-296 VAGEA
+296 PALGEA
-301 ETIPEPTLRAPEAP
+301 EAIPEPTLRVPGVAPE
-315 PEEEAVAEPTKR
+315 EEEAVAEPTKR

-332 AKAAKDQAERLA
+332 AKAAKDQAARLA
-344 KEQAAFLKRYE
+344 KEQAAFLKQYE

-361 ARAQAEYERI
+361 AKAQAEYERV
-371 KTMTP
+371 KAMTP
-376 EEFFLYQQGVK
+376 EEFFLDQQGAK
-387 VPAEKPQIS
+387 IPAERPQPS
-396 AEEAFIDRLG
+396 AEEFFINRLG
-406 EGPAETEKP
+406 EGPTETEKP
-415 LSPLQQYAVT
+415 LSPLQQYAVS
-425 QIKAAQSRPYGFTT
+425 QIQAAQNRPYGFTT
-439 EDVLAYLM
+439 EDVLGYLM
-447 QDAAKA
+447 RDTAQA

-468 TKTDALYNKLKLQV
+468 TKTDALYNKLKLKV
-482 NASLKQNKQAGAA
+482 NASLKQSKQAGAA
-495 ATIAAKQR
+495 ATTAAKEVR
-503 LGTVEEE
+503 LETVEDE

-568 ERFPSKQEA
+568 ERFPSKQQEIIETPEKP
-577 LSEEEGPLE
+577 EEM
-586 DIPLV
+586 PLV
-591 DQLIKTLPLTNGRIT
+591 DQLIQTLPLTNGRIT

-650 AKDQG
+650 AKEQG

-680 AADQHADTQRMQ
+680 AADQHADTQRIQ

-698 TLDAARTG
+698 TLDTARTG
-706 KLILPAKREA
+706 KLVLPAKREA

-725 VAAHAAEIEAR
+725 VVAHAAEIEAR

-742 PAMADW
+742 PEMADW

-767 YSTFGAPAQAVKVL
+767 YGTFGAPAQAVKVL
-781 QGQTREAIY
+781 QGQTRDAVY

-812 KKPGEGGQKYYF
+812 KKPSG
-824 TDAEGN
+824 A
-830 VVEGKEM
+830 
-837 EVPRETGPR
+837 GPR

-880 ETRTRAMP
+880 ETRTRAAP

-895 RTLADLAKIL
+895 NTLADLAKIL

-914 SPGFLA
+914 NPGFLA
-920 TGTPTKTDA
+920 TGTPTKADA
-929 ATVEL
+929 ATVDL
-934 LTRLRNALETTN
+934 LTRLRDALETTN

-969 FAVRDLDEM
+969 FAVRDLGEM
-978 LKAQEAAGRSAA
+978 LKAQEVSGRSAA

-1010 GLEGKTRTKVTEAQ
+1010 DLEGKTRTKNTEAQ
-1024 PQLEMFPEAGVQVAR
+1024 PQLEMFPEAGAQVAR

-1046 KMLDSKDVQGMR
+1046 KLLDSKDVQGMR
-1058 DAIEKQRKDNLAVLQ
+1058 DAIQKQRADNLAALQ

-1090 TKHDKNVKKAREKGE
+1090 TKHDKQVKKARETGA
-1105 LALGWKQDMRS
+1105 LALGWKDEMRS
-1116 DLDAVIAEAQD
+1116 DLEAVRQEAQD
-1127 ARTKHIIPL
+1127 ARNEHIVPL

-1141 EIEEVKAAILQEPSD
+1141 EIDDVKAAVLQEPSD
-1156 MRMLLKI
+1156 MRTLLKI

-1173 RKKLADWEAVITPL
+1173 RKKLADLEAVVTPL
-1187 EDLAAQIGAEITAYT
+1187 EDLAAQIGAEIKAYT
-1202 DVAQPAVKKFKQAQA
+1202 DIAQPALKEFEKAQV
-1217 EADKTKAELDKVTQ
+1217 EADEAKAELDKVTQ
-1231 EKREAERIEQAGVE
+1231 EKREAERVEKAGAEAEKRRAEQE
-1245 AQKRKADE
+1245 AT
-1253 EAAAEE
+1253 AEE
-1259 TRLRQVAQRAREG
+1259 TRLRQAAQRGREG

-1279 LEKDTTRM
+1279 LEKDTTQM
-1287 RQEQSKIRRAIGSL
+1287 RQEMSKIRRAIGSL
-1301 NEQLDKATDES
+1301 NDQLDKATNED
-1312 TKAKLREKIAEQE
+1312 TKAELRQKIADQE
-1325 TKLENV
+1325 SKLENV
-1331 FQDAPLVKTELRT
+1331 FQNAPLVKTELRT
-1344 REDEAARRETED
+1344 REDEEARRDTED
-1356 RRAAAEALVAARRRK
+1356 RRAAAEAVVAARRRK
-1371 AKGEKAPRL
+1371 AKGEKAPKL
-1380 KPVTQSPLM
+1380 KPVKQASLV
-1389 KDVLGSRV
+1389 KEVLGSRV
-1397 TQPRPQA
+1397 TQPRPQV

-1415 RLIKVNAD
+1415 RLMKVNTD
-1423 LAEVQRRMQFLRDT
+1423 LADVQRRMQFLRST

-1444 KLTPLMKELEAK
+1444 KLTPLMKDLEAK
-1456 EATIKGM
+1456 EATLKGT
-1463 LSALRQRQSKVS
+1463 LSALRQRQSKVT

-1484 YTKAKEAEEKLQS
+1484 YTKAKEAEENLELKAERKGVFRTSIQAGPGMQS
-1497 KRQRRGEIEFS
+1497 QQVKRLVDRILSDWAITPEVSVVENESELPQRI
-1508 IGQPAAGLT
+1508 QDQAAKDGVTGRIPGVYDPNTKTVYLVASNLHTGNDVGLT
-1517 AVELQKELDK
+1517 IAHEVAGHFGLREMLGGTYAKTMNSLYDGNVTVRREADAKMGANKNLSREVAVEEVLADMAETGAEPTADSRSALRRLFETIKQWFSNTF
-1527 AIGGKGVTQRRV
+1527 GVKGVTDNEVRQIVANARKYV
-1539 QVFDS
+1539 QEGVG
-1544 VADFYTKDKNAQY
+1544 A
-1557 DYPDLP
+1557 L
-1563 TNAKAFVDPKTGQA
+1563 G
-1577 FMFADNIGKGEA
+1577 GEA
-1589 LGVLLHEVGVHLGF
+1589 
-1603 RNLFNKAQY
+1603 A
-1612 DSLITAVKNWA
+1612 
-1623 KKNDGSLE
+1623 
-1631 SRVAQAAMARVKA
+1631 
-1644 AKTSAEQYNDE
+1644 
-1655 LLAYSVE
+1655 
-1662 EAIKAGVNPSALKN
+1662 
-1676 GSPIRNW
+1676 
-1683 LATVLALLKKALG
+1683 
-1696 RFGINADNLT
+1696 
-1706 AGDLVNL
+1706 
-1713 AYGAAQLE
+1713 
-1721 VRGTWHGSDATF
+1721 
-1733 TAFDTKY
+1733 
-1740 AGTGEGAFDRRFDG
+1740 TGE
-1754 DNSLGAGPYVTPDRE
+1754 
-1769 YAEYYQHAIPMG
+1769 
-1781 KAANETGYGNKT
+1781 
-1793 YQDYRDMDEKFMT
+1793 
-1806 KNNDELSVAELQNK
+1806 
-1820 YESVLLT
+1820 
-1827 KYLQGVSAG
+1827 
-1836 GALNPV
+1836 
-1842 KNGSVLLALE
+1842 
-1852 NFKQIKD
+1852 
-1859 PRVVKAIATLS
+1859 AT
-1870 ADKIKGL
+1870 
-1877 TERPP
+1877 
-1882 KGTLY
+1882 Y
-1887 RTLDDIPSEKILSV
+1887 RT
-1901 NSNATVGERPKID
+1901 
-1914 ALREK
+1914 
-1919 YGKNFITR
+1919 
-1927 KDGTKIDMDLKD
+1927 
-1939 GKYPLN
+1939 
-1945 SMFYKMRRDLGID
+1945 
-1958 KTIQLLKNAGIEAVE
+1958 
-1973 QVNDRKYIERAYIDN
+1973 
-1988 APEILGMNLEPIGP
+1988 
-2002 AEGLLFSKAKAPGFE
+2002 AKAPGFE
-2017 DALSTS
+2017 DALATT
-2023 DKLIA
+2023 DQLIA
-2028 KPKSIGQQIQANL
+2028 KPKSIGQQIQSNL

-2092 GVPQLVDHKRADGQV
+2092 GVPQLVDHKRADGQI

-2158 KLNYGIPKDQIQ
+2158 KLNYGISKEQIQ
-2170 RAAQQIER
+2170 RAASQIDS
-2178 NPEVRA
+2178 NPEVKA
-2184 VFEKARTQYNDYNR
+2184 VFEKARKQYNEYNR
-2198 ALMKFMEDTGAL
+2198 SLMKFMEDTGAL

-2278 VLLDAALRNQATKNA
+2278 VLLDAALRNQATKNT
-2293 MIDLVDMGLA
+2293 MIDLVDMGLG
-2303 RFIGATSGPDVVSF
+2303 RFISPTSGPDVVSF

-2363 LVRKGVMLNPLYPVK
+2363 MVRKGVMLSPLYPVR
-2378 QLFRDSTAAPILSGA
+2378 QLFRDSVAAPILSGA
-2393 DFTPVMGAVRQLGKS
+2393 NFTPIMGAIRQLGGS
-2408 ATKETLE
+2408 ATKEKLE

-2439 QAGKMG
+2439 QDGKLG
-2445 LSQLVARAEAIAM
+2445 LSQLVARAEGIAM
-2458 EADAATRRAQYDSY
+2458 EADAATRRAQYNSY
-2472 IRQGLSEMEATLMSL
+2472 INQGLSEMEATLMSL

-2493 RKGLSPSARFLAT
+2493 RKGLSPSARFLSTA
-2506 TIPFFNAQ
+2506 IPFFNAQ

-2527 KMPMSERL
+2527 KMPLNERL

-2548 AGTAVAYALLM
+2548 SGTAIAYAMLM

-2576 FFVRLPGLDEPLR
+2576 FFVRIPGLDEPLR
-2589 VPVPFEI
+2589 IPVPFEI

-2617 EEALKAFRSIAIQ
+2617 EEAYKAFKSIAIQ
-2630 TVPGGTSMLMPAL
+2630 TIPGGTSLLMPAL

-2657 TEHALESR
+2657 TERPLESR

-2675 FRDNTSEVAKQVG
+2675 FRDNTSEVAKQIG

-2700 LIRGYTGTM
+2700 LVRGYTGTM

-2720 MPAPPKGT
+2720 MPSPPKGT

-2740 VIGAMFQPNDAAGIV
+2740 VIGSMFQPNDAAGIV
-2755 SATYDRMLEVQQI
+2755 SATYDRMQEVQQI

-2791 ANEIGAAAVAG
+2791 SKEIAAGAVAG
-2802 NIQEQLNTIT
+2802 NIQEQLSTIT
-2812 KAMNAIKASNLSPDK
+2812 KAMNAIKASNLTPDK

-2834 LQKLRIKLAESTRG
+2834 LQQLRIKLAESARG

>member
-1 MPIAR
+1 
-6 FEMPDGRIA
+6 
-15 RFEVPPGTSP
+15 V
-25 EEAQRMIGEMLG
+25 
-37 FETPAEPQKTKE
+37 
-49 APTVGGQLKEFAK
+49 
-62 GLVPGAIGLAESAGT
+62 
-77 GISALLP
+77 
-84 DEQERAA
+84 
-91 RRAISSLA
+91 
-99 ASAREPFAAA
+99 
-109 PGYEET
+109 
-115 VGRKL
+115 
-120 GESVGSV
+120 
-127 VPFFAL
+127 
-133 GPFGVAGRLG
+133 
-143 MAGLGVGAGA
+143 
-153 GEARTRAEQGGATA
+153 
-167 EQRALATGLG
+167 
-177 GVVGATEM
+177 
-185 FAPARILGRLS
+185 
-196 APVQAGAVAAVKRA
+196 
-210 LVAGGE
+210 
-216 EAAQEAAS
+216 
-224 QIAQNLI
+224 
-231 AKGIYK
+231 
-237 PEQEIVEQ
+237 
-245 VGESAAYG
+245 
-253 GATGALVQGLLD
+253 
-265 LAIGRRA
+265 
-272 RGAAPAGAAAQPT
+272 
-285 QQPGVAPITPP
+285 PGVAP
-296 VAGEA
+296 E
-301 ETIPEPTLRAPEAP
+301 
-315 PEEEAVAEPTKR
+315 EEEAVAEPTKR

-332 AKAAKDQAERLA
+332 AKAAKDQAARLA
-344 KEQAAFLKRYE
+344 KEQAAFLKQYE

-361 ARAQAEYERI
+361 AKAQAEYERV
-371 KTMTP
+371 KAMTP
-376 EEFFLYQQGVK
+376 EEFFLDQQGAK
-387 VPAEKPQIS
+387 IPAERPQPS
-396 AEEAFIDRLG
+396 AEEFFINRLG
-406 EGPAETEKP
+406 EGPTETEKP
-415 LSPLQQYAVT
+415 LSPLQQYAVS
-425 QIKAAQSRPYGFTT
+425 QIQAAQNRPYGFTT
-439 EDVLAYLM
+439 EDVLGYLM
-447 QDAAKA
+447 RDTAQA

-468 TKTDALYNKLKLQV
+468 TKTDALYNKLKLKV
-482 NASLKQNKQAGAA
+482 NASLKQSKQAGAA
-495 ATIAAKQR
+495 ATTAAKEVR
-503 LGTVEEE
+503 LETVEDE

-568 ERFPSKQEA
+568 ERFPSKQQEIIETPEKP
-577 LSEEEGPLE
+577 EEM
-586 DIPLV
+586 PLV
-591 DQLIKTLPLTNGRIT
+591 DQLIQTLPLTNGRIT

-650 AKDQG
+650 AKEQG

-680 AADQHADTQRMQ
+680 AADQHADTQRIQ

-698 TLDAARTG
+698 TLDTARTG
-706 KLILPAKREA
+706 KLVLPAKREA

-725 VAAHAAEIEAR
+725 VVAHAAEIEAR

-742 PAMADW
+742 PEMADW

-767 YSTFGAPAQAVKVL
+767 YGTFGAPAQAVKVL
-781 QGQTREAIY
+781 QGQTRDAVY

-812 KKPGEGGQKYYF
+812 KKPSG
-824 TDAEGN
+824 A
-830 VVEGKEM
+830 
-837 EVPRETGPR
+837 GPR

-880 ETRTRAMP
+880 ETRTRAAP

-895 RTLADLAKIL
+895 NTLADLAKIL

-914 SPGFLA
+914 NPGFLA
-920 TGTPTKTDA
+920 TGTPTKADA
-929 ATVEL
+929 ATVDL
-934 LTRLRNALETTN
+934 LTRLRDALETTN

-969 FAVRDLDEM
+969 FAVRDLGEM
-978 LKAQEAAGRSAA
+978 LKAQEVSGRSAA

-1010 GLEGKTRTKVTEAQ
+1010 DLEGKTRTKNTEAQ
-1024 PQLEMFPEAGVQVAR
+1024 PQLEMFPEAGAQVAR

-1046 KMLDSKDVQGMR
+1046 KLLDSKDVQGMR
-1058 DAIEKQRKDNLAVLQ
+1058 DAIQKQRADNLAALQ

-1090 TKHDKNVKKAREKGE
+1090 TKHDKQVKKARETGA
-1105 LALGWKQDMRS
+1105 LALGWKDEMRS
-1116 DLDAVIAEAQD
+1116 DLEAVRQEAQD
-1127 ARTKHIIPL
+1127 ARNEHIVPL

-1141 EIEEVKAAILQEPSD
+1141 EIDDVKAAVLQEPSD
-1156 MRMLLKI
+1156 MRTLLKI

-1173 RKKLADWEAVITPL
+1173 RKKLADLEAVVTPL
-1187 EDLAAQIGAEITAYT
+1187 EDLAAQIGAEIKAYT
-1202 DVAQPAVKKFKQAQA
+1202 DIAQPALKEFEKAQV
-1217 EADKTKAELDKVTQ
+1217 EADEAKAELDKVTQ
-1231 EKREAERIEQAGVE
+1231 EKREAERVEKAGAEAEKRRAEQE
-1245 AQKRKADE
+1245 AT
-1253 EAAAEE
+1253 AEE
-1259 TRLRQVAQRAREG
+1259 TRLRQAAQRGREG

-1279 LEKDTTRM
+1279 LEKDTTQM
-1287 RQEQSKIRRAIGSL
+1287 RQEMSKIRRAIGSL
-1301 NEQLDKATDES
+1301 NDQLDKATNED
-1312 TKAKLREKIAEQE
+1312 TKAELRQKIADQE
-1325 TKLENV
+1325 SKLENV
-1331 FQDAPLVKTELRT
+1331 FQNAPLVKTELRT
-1344 REDEAARRETED
+1344 REDEEARRDTED
-1356 RRAAAEALVAARRRK
+1356 RRAAAEAVVAARRRK
-1371 AKGEKAPRL
+1371 AKGEKAPKL
-1380 KPVTQSPLM
+1380 KPVKQASLV
-1389 KDVLGSRV
+1389 KEVLGSRV
-1397 TQPRPQA
+1397 TQPRPQV

-1415 RLIKVNAD
+1415 RLMKVNTD
-1423 LAEVQRRMQFLRDT
+1423 LADVQRRMQFLRST

-1444 KLTPLMKELEAK
+1444 KLTPLMKDLEAK
-1456 EATIKGM
+1456 EATLKGT
-1463 LSALRQRQSKVS
+1463 LSALRQRQSKVT

-1484 YTKAKEAEEKLQS
+1484 YTKAKEAEENLELKAERKGVFRTSIQAGPGMQS
-1497 KRQRRGEIEFS
+1497 QQVKRLVDRILSDWAITPEVSVVENESELPQRI
-1508 IGQPAAGLT
+1508 QDQAAKDGVTGRIPGVYDPNTKTVYLVASNLHTGNDVGLT
-1517 AVELQKELDK
+1517 IAHEVAGHFGLREMLGGTYAKTMNSLYDGNVTVRREADAKMGANKNLSREVAVEEVLADMAETGAEPTADSRSALRRLFETIKQWFSNTF
-1527 AIGGKGVTQRRV
+1527 GVKGVTDNEVRQIVANARKYV
-1539 QVFDS
+1539 QEGVG
-1544 VADFYTKDKNAQY
+1544 A
-1557 DYPDLP
+1557 L
-1563 TNAKAFVDPKTGQA
+1563 G
-1577 FMFADNIGKGEA
+1577 GEA
-1589 LGVLLHEVGVHLGF
+1589 
-1603 RNLFNKAQY
+1603 A
-1612 DSLITAVKNWA
+1612 
-1623 KKNDGSLE
+1623 
-1631 SRVAQAAMARVKA
+1631 
-1644 AKTSAEQYNDE
+1644 
-1655 LLAYSVE
+1655 
-1662 EAIKAGVNPSALKN
+1662 
-1676 GSPIRNW
+1676 
-1683 LATVLALLKKALG
+1683 
-1696 RFGINADNLT
+1696 
-1706 AGDLVNL
+1706 
-1713 AYGAAQLE
+1713 
-1721 VRGTWHGSDATF
+1721 
-1733 TAFDTKY
+1733 
-1740 AGTGEGAFDRRFDG
+1740 TGE
-1754 DNSLGAGPYVTPDRE
+1754 
-1769 YAEYYQHAIPMG
+1769 
-1781 KAANETGYGNKT
+1781 
-1793 YQDYRDMDEKFMT
+1793 
-1806 KNNDELSVAELQNK
+1806 
-1820 YESVLLT
+1820 
-1827 KYLQGVSAG
+1827 
-1836 GALNPV
+1836 
-1842 KNGSVLLALE
+1842 
-1852 NFKQIKD
+1852 
-1859 PRVVKAIATLS
+1859 AT
-1870 ADKIKGL
+1870 
-1877 TERPP
+1877 
-1882 KGTLY
+1882 Y
-1887 RTLDDIPSEKILSV
+1887 RT
-1901 NSNATVGERPKID
+1901 
-1914 ALREK
+1914 
-1919 YGKNFITR
+1919 
-1927 KDGTKIDMDLKD
+1927 
-1939 GKYPLN
+1939 
-1945 SMFYKMRRDLGID
+1945 
-1958 KTIQLLKNAGIEAVE
+1958 
-1973 QVNDRKYIERAYIDN
+1973 
-1988 APEILGMNLEPIGP
+1988 
-2002 AEGLLFSKAKAPGFE
+2002 AKAPGFE
-2017 DALSTS
+2017 DALATT
-2023 DKLIA
+2023 DQLIA
-2028 KPKSIGQQIQANL
+2028 KPKSIGQQIQSNL

-2092 GVPQLVDHKRADGQV
+2092 GVPQLVDHKRADGQI

-2158 KLNYGIPKDQIQ
+2158 KLNYGISKEQIQ
-2170 RAAQQIER
+2170 RAASQIDS
-2178 NPEVRA
+2178 NPEVKA
-2184 VFEKARTQYNDYNR
+2184 VFEKARKQYNEYNR
-2198 ALMKFMEDTGAL
+2198 SLMKFMEDTGAL

-2278 VLLDAALRNQATKNA
+2278 VLLDAALRNQATKNT
-2293 MIDLVDMGLA
+2293 MIDLVDMGLG
-2303 RFIGATSGPDVVSF
+2303 RFISPTSGPDVVSF

-2363 LVRKGVMLNPLYPVK
+2363 MVRKGVMLSPLYPVR
-2378 QLFRDSTAAPILSGA
+2378 QLFRDSVAAPILSGA
-2393 DFTPVMGAVRQLGKS
+2393 NFTPIMGAIRQLGGS
-2408 ATKETLE
+2408 ATKEKLE

-2439 QAGKMG
+2439 QDGKLG
-2445 LSQLVARAEAIAM
+2445 LSQLVARAEGIAM
-2458 EADAATRRAQYDSY
+2458 EADAATRRAQYNSY
-2472 IRQGLSEMEATLMSL
+2472 INQGLSEMEATLMSL

-2493 RKGLSPSARFLAT
+2493 RKGLSPSARFLSTA
-2506 TIPFFNAQ
+2506 IPFFNAQ

-2527 KMPMSERL
+2527 KMPLNERL

-2548 AGTAVAYALLM
+2548 SGTAIAYAMLM

-2576 FFVRLPGLDEPLR
+2576 FFVRIPGLDEPLR
-2589 VPVPFEI
+2589 IPVPFEI

-2617 EEALKAFRSIAIQ
+2617 EEAYKAFKSIAIQ
-2630 TVPGGTSMLMPAL
+2630 TIPGGTSLLMPAL

-2657 TEHALESR
+2657 TERPLESR

-2675 FRDNTSEVAKQVG
+2675 FRDNTSEVAKQIG

-2700 LIRGYTGTM
+2700 LVRGYTGTM

-2720 MPAPPKGT
+2720 MPSPPKGT

-2740 VIGAMFQPNDAAGIV
+2740 VIGSMFQPNDAAGIV
-2755 SATYDRMLEVQQI
+2755 SATYDRMQEVQQI

-2791 ANEIGAAAVAG
+2791 SKEIAAGAVAG
-2802 NIQEQLNTIT
+2802 NIQEQLSTIT
-2812 KAMNAIKASNLSPDK
+2812 KAMNAIKASNLTPDK

-2834 LQKLRIKLAESTRG
+2834 LQQLRIKLAESARG

>member
-1 MPIAR
+1 MELSQVFQALRNADAAGDTEAAQRLAQIAR
-6 FEMPDGRIA
+6 GMIA
-15 RFEVPPGTSP
+15 EGDTLDDTKKEKPK
-25 EEAQRMIGEMLG
+25 
-37 FETPAEPQKTKE
+37 ET
-49 APTVGGQLKEFAK
+49 PTVGGQFKEFAK

-77 GISALLP
+77 GLSALLP
-84 DEQERAA
+84 DAQERSA
-91 RRAISSLA
+91 RKAIGSLA

-115 VGRKL
+115 ISRKF

-127 VPFFAL
+127 LPFLAM
-133 GPFGVAGRLG
+133 GPLGVAGRVG

-153 GEARTRAEQGGATA
+153 GEARVRAEQGDASA
-167 EQRALATGLG
+167 DQRSLATSLG
-177 GVVGATEM
+177 SVVGVTEM
-185 FAPARILGRLS
+185 FAPARILGRLA

-210 LVAGGE
+210 LTAGGE

-224 QIAQNLI
+224 QVAQNLI

-237 PEQEIVEQ
+237 PEQAIIEQ

-265 LAIGRRA
+265 MAIGRRA
-272 RGAAPAGAAAQPT
+272 KGPAAAGAVAAQPT
-285 QQPGVAPITPP
+285 AQEIAAGLPPPPPGET
-296 VAGEA
+296 EA
-301 ETIPEPTLRAPEAP
+301 IPEPTLRVPSE
-315 PEEEAVAEPTKR
+315 EEEAVAEPTKR

-332 AKAAKDQAERLA
+332 AKAAKDQADRLA
-344 KEQAAFLKRYE
+344 KDQAAFLKQYE

-361 ARAQAEYERI
+361 AKAQAEYERV
-371 KTMTP
+371 KAMTP
-376 EEFFLYQQGVK
+376 EEFFLDQQGAK
-387 VPAEKPQIS
+387 IPAETPQQS
-396 AEEAFIDRLG
+396 AEEFFINRLG
-406 EGPAETEKP
+406 EAPAETEKP
-415 LSPLQQYAVT
+415 LSPLQQYAVS
-425 QIKAAQSRPYGFTT
+425 QIQAAQNRPYGFTT
-439 EDVLAYLM
+439 EDVLGYLM
-447 QDAAKA
+447 RDTAQA

-482 NASLKQNKQAGAA
+482 SASLKQNKQAGAA
-495 ATIAAKQR
+495 ATTAAKQR

-529 EIARRVAPER
+529 ERNRRVAPER
-539 LGIQRLGQEPGRVVL
+539 LGIQRLGQEPGRVTL

-568 ERFPSKQEA
+568 ERFPSKQQEVIETPEKP
-577 LSEEEGPLE
+577 EEM
-586 DIPLV
+586 PLV
-591 DQLIKTLPLTNGRIT
+591 DQLIQTLPLTNGRIT

-650 AKDQG
+650 AKEQG

-680 AADQHADTQRMQ
+680 AADQYADTQRMQ

-698 TLDAARTG
+698 TLDTARTG
-706 KLILPAKREA
+706 KLVLPAKREA

-742 PAMADW
+742 PEMADW

-767 YSTFGAPAQAVKVL
+767 YGTFGAPAQAVKVL
-781 QGQTREAIY
+781 QGQTRDAVY

-798 RMLEQGQVDLEGKT
+798 RMLEQGQVDLESKT
-812 KKPGEGGQKYYF
+812 KKPS
-824 TDAEGN
+824 D
-830 VVEGKEM
+830 
-837 EVPRETGPR
+837 TGPR
-846 IAAPDE
+846 IATPDE

-880 ETRTRAMP
+880 ETRTRAAP
-888 VLEKQEA
+888 VLEKQDA
-895 RTLADLAKIL
+895 STLADLAKIL
-905 AAAKVSGNT
+905 AAANVSGNT
-914 SPGFLA
+914 NPGFLA
-920 TGTPTKTDA
+920 TGTSTKADS
-929 ATVEL
+929 ATVDL
-934 LTRLRNALETTN
+934 LTRLRDALETTN

-969 FAVRDLDEM
+969 FAVRDLGEM
-978 LKAQEAAGRSAA
+978 LKAQEVSGRSAA

-999 AVARGEKLTFT
+999 AVARGEQKAQ
-1010 GLEGKTRTKVTEAQ
+1010 AQ

-1039 ATPSNFQ
+1039 ATPSTFQ
-1046 KMLDSKDVQGMR
+1046 RLLNSKDVQGMR
-1058 DAIEKQRKDNLAVLQ
+1058 DAIEKQRADNLAALQ
-1073 SVGKALPTIT
+1073 SVGKALPTIK

-1090 TKHDKNVKKAREKGE
+1090 SKHDKQVKKARETGA
-1105 LALGWKQDMRS
+1105 LALGWKDEMRS
-1116 DLDAVIAEAQD
+1116 DLEAVRQEAQD
-1127 ARTKHIIPL
+1127 ARIEHIIPL
-1136 QQALR
+1136 QRALQ
-1141 EIEEVKAAILQEPSD
+1141 EIDEVKSALLQEPELAQGRFDLAD
-1156 MRMLLKI
+1156 MRVLLKI

-1173 RKKLADWEAVITPL
+1173 RKKLADLEAAVTPL
-1187 EDLAAQIGAEITAYT
+1187 EDLSAQIGAEIAAYT
-1202 DVAQPAVKKFKQAQA
+1202 QIAQPAVKEFEKAQA
-1217 EADKTKAELDKVTQ
+1217 AADEAKAELDKVTQ
-1231 EKREAERIEQAGVE
+1231 EKREAERVEQARAE
-1245 AQKRKADE
+1245 TEKRRAAE
-1253 EAAAEE
+1253 EATAEE
-1259 TRLRQVAQRAREG
+1259 TRLRQAAQRGREG

-1279 LEKDTTRM
+1279 LEKDTTQM
-1287 RQEQSKIRRAIGSL
+1287 RQEMSKIRRAIGSL
-1301 NEQLDKATDES
+1301 NDQLDKATNED
-1312 TKAKLREKIAEQE
+1312 TKAALRQKVAEQE
-1325 TKLENV
+1325 SKLENV
-1331 FQDAPLVKTELRT
+1331 FQNAPLVKTELRT
-1344 REDEAARRETED
+1344 REDEEARRETED
-1356 RRAAAEALVAARRRK
+1356 KRAAAEAAVAARRRK
-1371 AKGEKAPRL
+1371 AKGEKAPKL
-1380 KPVTQSPLM
+1380 QPVKQASLV
-1389 KDVLGSRV
+1389 KEVLGSRV
-1397 TQPRPQA
+1397 TQPRPQV

-1415 RLIKVNAD
+1415 RLMKANTD
-1423 LAEVQRRMQFLRDT
+1423 LADVQRRMQFLRST

-1444 KLTPLMKELEAK
+1444 KLTPLMKDLEAK
-1456 EATIKGM
+1456 EAALKGT
-1463 LSALRQRQSKVS
+1463 LSALRQRQAKVT
-1475 GAAKAATLT
+1475 GAAKEATLT
-1484 YTKAKEAEEKLQS
+1484 YTKAKEAEENLELKAERKGVFRTSIQAGPGMQS
-1497 KRQRRGEIEFS
+1497 QQVKRLVGRILKGWAITPEVSVVENESELPQQIQDQAAKDGVTGRIPGVYDPNTKTVYLVASNLHTGNDVALTIAHEVAGHFGLREMLGGTYAKTMNSLYDGNDTVRREADSKMDANKNLSREV
-1508 IGQPAAGLT
+1508 
-1517 AVELQKELDK
+1517 AVEEVLADMAETGAEPTADSRSALRRLFETIKQWFSNTF
-1527 AIGGKGVTQRRV
+1527 GSKGITDNDVRQIVANARKYV
-1539 QVFDS
+1539 QEGVG
-1544 VADFYTKDKNAQY
+1544 AQ
-1557 DYPDLP
+1557 
-1563 TNAKAFVDPKTGQA
+1563 G
-1577 FMFADNIGKGEA
+1577 GEA
-1589 LGVLLHEVGVHLGF
+1589 
-1603 RNLFNKAQY
+1603 A
-1612 DSLITAVKNWA
+1612 
-1623 KKNDGSLE
+1623 
-1631 SRVAQAAMARVKA
+1631 
-1644 AKTSAEQYNDE
+1644 
-1655 LLAYSVE
+1655 
-1662 EAIKAGVNPSALKN
+1662 
-1676 GSPIRNW
+1676 
-1683 LATVLALLKKALG
+1683 
-1696 RFGINADNLT
+1696 
-1706 AGDLVNL
+1706 
-1713 AYGAAQLE
+1713 
-1721 VRGTWHGSDATF
+1721 
-1733 TAFDTKY
+1733 
-1740 AGTGEGAFDRRFDG
+1740 TGE
-1754 DNSLGAGPYVTPDRE
+1754 
-1769 YAEYYQHAIPMG
+1769 
-1781 KAANETGYGNKT
+1781 
-1793 YQDYRDMDEKFMT
+1793 
-1806 KNNDELSVAELQNK
+1806 
-1820 YESVLLT
+1820 
-1827 KYLQGVSAG
+1827 
-1836 GALNPV
+1836 
-1842 KNGSVLLALE
+1842 
-1852 NFKQIKD
+1852 
-1859 PRVVKAIATLS
+1859 AT
-1870 ADKIKGL
+1870 
-1877 TERPP
+1877 
-1882 KGTLY
+1882 Y
-1887 RTLDDIPSEKILSV
+1887 RTA
-1901 NSNATVGERPKID
+1901 N
-1914 ALREK
+1914 
-1919 YGKNFITR
+1919 
-1927 KDGTKIDMDLKD
+1927 
-1939 GKYPLN
+1939 
-1945 SMFYKMRRDLGID
+1945 
-1958 KTIQLLKNAGIEAVE
+1958 
-1973 QVNDRKYIERAYIDN
+1973 
-1988 APEILGMNLEPIGP
+1988 
-2002 AEGLLFSKAKAPGFE
+2002 APGFE
-2017 DALSTS
+2017 DALATS
-2023 DKLIA
+2023 NDLIA
-2028 KPKSIGQQIQANL
+2028 KPKSIGQQIQSNL

-2050 DRLAPLEKI
+2050 DRLAPIEKI
-2059 AREMADPFKGTRM
+2059 ARELADPFKGTRM

-2092 GVPQLVDHKRADGQV
+2092 GVPQLVDHKRADGQI
-2107 EKLIESVE
+2107 EKLIESVD

-2158 KLNYGIPKDQIQ
+2158 KLNYGISKEQIQ
-2170 RAAQQIER
+2170 RAANQIESS
-2178 NPEVRA
+2178 PEVRA
-2184 VFEKARTQYNDYNR
+2184 VFEKARKQYNDYNR
-2198 ALMKFMEDTGAL
+2198 SLMKFMEDTGAL

-2218 AATNDYIPYYRERN
+2218 ASTNDYIPYYRERN

-2278 VLLDAALRNQATKNA
+2278 VLLDAALRNQATKNT

-2303 RFIGATSGPDVVSF
+2303 RFISPTSGPDVVSF

-2363 LVRKGVMLNPLYPVK
+2363 MVRKGVMLNPLYPVR
-2378 QLFRDSTAAPILSGA
+2378 QLFRDSVAAPILSGA
-2393 DFTPVMGAVRQLGKS
+2393 NFTPIMGAIRQLGGS
-2408 ATKETLE
+2408 ATKEKLE

-2439 QAGKMG
+2439 QDGRLG
-2445 LSQLVARAEAIAM
+2445 LSQLVGRAEAIAM
-2458 EADAATRRAQYDSY
+2458 EADAATRRAQYNSY
-2472 IRQGLSEMEATLMSL
+2472 INQGLSEMEATLMSL

-2527 KMPMSERL
+2527 KMPLNERL

-2548 AGTAVAYALLM
+2548 SGTAIAYAMLM

-2576 FFVRLPGLDEPLR
+2576 FFVRIPGLDEPLR
-2589 VPVPFEI
+2589 IPVPFEI

-2617 EEALKAFRSIAIQ
+2617 EEAYKAFKSIAVQ
-2630 TVPGGTSMLMPAL
+2630 TIPGGTSLLMPAL

-2657 TEHALESR
+2657 TERPLESR
-2665 AEQQMLPEYR
+2665 AEQQMLPEHR
-2675 FRDNTSEVAKQVG
+2675 FRDNTSEVAKQIG

-2700 LIRGYTGTM
+2700 LVRGYTGTM

-2720 MPAPPKGT
+2720 MPSPPKGT

-2740 VIGAMFQPNDAAGIV
+2740 VIGSMFQPNDAAGIV
-2755 SATYDRMLEVQQI
+2755 NATYDRMQEVQQI

-2791 ANEIGAAAVAG
+2791 SKEIAAGAVAG
-2802 NIQEQLNTIT
+2802 NIQEQLSTIT
-2812 KAMNAIKASNLSPDK
+2812 KAMNAIKASNMPPDK

-2834 LQKLRIKLAESTRG
+2834 LQQLRIKLAESTRG

>member
-15 RFEVPPGTSP
+15 RFEVPAGTSP

-49 APTVGGQLKEFAK
+49 TPTVGGQIKEFAK

-77 GISALLP
+77 GLSALLP
-84 DEQERAA
+84 DEQERSA
-91 RRAISSLA
+91 RKAISSLA
-99 ASAREPFAAA
+99 ASARTPFEAA

-127 VPFFAL
+127 APFLAM
-133 GPFGVAGRLG
+133 GPLGVAGRVG

-153 GEARTRAEQGGATA
+153 GEARVRAEQGGASA
-167 EQRALATGLG
+167 DQRGLATALG
-177 GVVGATEM
+177 SVVGATEM

-196 APVQAGAVAAVKRA
+196 APVQAGAAAAVKRA
-210 LVAGGE
+210 LAAGGE

-231 AKGIYK
+231 ARGIYK
-237 PEQEIVEQ
+237 PEQEIIEQ

-272 RGAAPAGAAAQPT
+272 KGPAAAGAVAAQPT
-285 QQPGVAPITPP
+285 AQEIAAGVPPLPPTP
-296 VAGEA
+296 GEA
-301 ETIPEPTLRAPEAP
+301 ETISEPILRVPPE
-315 PEEEAVAEPTKR
+315 EEEAVAEPTKR

-332 AKAAKDQAERLA
+332 AKAAKDQAARLA
-344 KEQAAFLKRYE
+344 KEQAAFLKQYE

-361 ARAQAEYERI
+361 ARAQAEYERV
-371 KTMTP
+371 KAMTP
-376 EEFFLYQQGVK
+376 EEFFLDQQGAK
-387 VPAEKPQIS
+387 IPAERPQPS
-396 AEEAFIDRLG
+396 AEEFFINRLG
-406 EGPAETEKP
+406 EGPTEMEKP
-415 LSPLQQYAVT
+415 LSPLQQYAVS
-425 QIKAAQSRPYGFTT
+425 QIQAAQNRPYGFTT

-447 QDAAKA
+447 RDTAQA

-482 NASLKQNKQAGAA
+482 NASLKQSKQAGAA
-495 ATIAAKQR
+495 ATTAAKQR

-516 AQRAEEERIAQDA
+516 AQRAEEERIAQEA
-529 EIARRVAPER
+529 ERARRVAPER

-568 ERFPSKQEA
+568 ERFPSKQQEVIETPEKP
-577 LSEEEGPLE
+577 EEM
-586 DIPLV
+586 PLV
-591 DQLIKTLPLTNGRIT
+591 DQLIQTLPLTNGRIT
-606 PGRVVE
+606 PGRVVT
-612 GVGASPSQN
+612 GLGATPSEN

-630 IARITRD
+630 IARATRD
-637 RKTQEALLTEMRT
+637 RKTQEELVTRMRI
-650 AKDQG
+650 AREAQQREV
-655 AVEGRGKLTR
+655 AGRGELTR
-665 ELQEGMLPEERAQEA
+665 GLQEGMLPEERAQEA
-680 AADQHADTQRMQ
+680 AAEKYADTQRME

-698 TLDAARTG
+698 TLETARTG
-706 KLILPAKREA
+706 KLVLPAKREA

-725 VAAHAAEIEAR
+725 VVAHAAEIEAR

-742 PAMADW
+742 PEMADW
-748 EKAEARARSLEALN
+748 EKAEARARALEALN
-762 ELESR
+762 TVENNWGQFENHANSIR
-767 YSTFGAPAQAVKVL
+767 VL
-781 QGQTREAIY
+781 QKITRDAVH

-812 KKPGEGGQKYYF
+812 KKPSG
-824 TDAEGN
+824 A
-830 VVEGKEM
+830 
-837 EVPRETGPR
+837 GPR

-870 NVIEMVLRSA
+870 NMIEMVLRSV
-880 ETRTRAMP
+880 ETRTRAVP
-888 VLEKQEA
+888 VEA
-895 RTLADLAKIL
+895 GAAPERVKNLADIAKL
-905 AAAKVSGNT
+905 FEVGKEKTTTA
-914 SPGFLA
+914 
-920 TGTPTKTDA
+920 KTDA
-929 ATVEL
+929 ATVAL
-934 LTRLRNALETTN
+934 LTRLRDALETTN

-978 LKAQEAAGRSAA
+978 LKAQETAGRSAA
-990 APLSKEETA
+990 APLSKEEAA

-1010 GLEGKTRTKVTEAQ
+1010 DLEGKTRTKNTEAQ
-1024 PQLEMFPEAGVQVAR
+1024 PQLELFPEAGVQVAR

-1046 KMLDSKDVQGMR
+1046 KLLDSKDVQGMR
-1058 DAIEKQRKDNLAVLQ
+1058 DAIQKQRADNLAALQ

-1090 TKHDKNVKKAREKGE
+1090 AKHDKQVKKARETGA
-1105 LALGWKQDMRS
+1105 LALGWKDEMRS
-1116 DLDAVIAEAQD
+1116 DLEAVRQEAQD
-1127 ARTKHIIPL
+1127 ARNEHIVPL
-1136 QQALR
+1136 QRALR
-1141 EIEEVKAAILQEPSD
+1141 EIEEVKAAILKEPSD

-1163 NNLLAQEPAL
+1163 NNLLAQEPGL
-1173 RKKLADWEAVITPL
+1173 RKKLADLEAIVTPL
-1187 EDLAAQIGAEITAYT
+1187 ENLAAQIGAEIAAYT
-1202 DVAQPAVKKFKQAQA
+1202 EVAQPAVKKFEKAQA

-1231 EKREAERIEQAGVE
+1231 EKREAERVEKAGAEAEKRRAEQ
-1245 AQKRKADE
+1245 KAT
-1253 EAAAEE
+1253 AEE
-1259 TRLRQVAQRAREG
+1259 TRLRQAAQRGREG

-1279 LEKDTTRM
+1279 LEKDTTQM
-1287 RQEQSKIRRAIGSL
+1287 RQEMSKIRRAIGSL
-1301 NEQLDKATDES
+1301 NDQLDKATDED
-1312 TKAKLREKIAEQE
+1312 TKAELRQKIADQE
-1325 TKLENV
+1325 SKLENV
-1331 FQDAPLVKTELRT
+1331 FQNAPLVKTELRT
-1344 REDEAARRETED
+1344 REDEEARRDTED

-1371 AKGEKAPRL
+1371 AKGEKAPKL
-1380 KPVTQSPLM
+1380 QPVKQAALV
-1389 KDVLGSRV
+1389 KEVLGSRV
-1397 TQPRPQA
+1397 TQPRPQV

-1415 RLIKVNAD
+1415 RLMKVNTD
-1423 LAEVQRRMQFLRDT
+1423 LADVQRRMQFLRDN

-1444 KLTPLMKELEAK
+1444 KLTPLMKDLEAK
-1456 EATIKGM
+1456 EATLKAT

-1484 YTKAKEAEEKLQS
+1484 YTKAKEAEENLALKAERKGVFRTSVQAGPGMQS
-1497 KRQRRGEIEFS
+1497 QQVKRLVDRILKGWAITPKVSVVENELELPQKIQDQAARDGVTGQIPGVYDPNTKTVYLVASNLHTGNDVALTIAHEVAGHFGLREMLGGTYAKTMNALYDGNDTVRREANAKMGANKNLSREV
-1508 IGQPAAGLT
+1508 
-1517 AVELQKELDK
+1517 AVEEVLADMAETGAEPTADSRSALRRLFETIKQWFSNTF
-1527 AIGGKGVTQRRV
+1527 GVKGITDNEVRQIVANARKYV
-1539 QVFDS
+1539 QEGVG
-1544 VADFYTKDKNAQY
+1544 AQ
-1557 DYPDLP
+1557 
-1563 TNAKAFVDPKTGQA
+1563 G
-1577 FMFADNIGKGEA
+1577 GEA
-1589 LGVLLHEVGVHLGF
+1589 V
-1603 RNLFNKAQY
+1603 
-1612 DSLITAVKNWA
+1612 
-1623 KKNDGSLE
+1623 
-1631 SRVAQAAMARVKA
+1631 
-1644 AKTSAEQYNDE
+1644 
-1655 LLAYSVE
+1655 
-1662 EAIKAGVNPSALKN
+1662 
-1676 GSPIRNW
+1676 
-1683 LATVLALLKKALG
+1683 
-1696 RFGINADNLT
+1696 
-1706 AGDLVNL
+1706 
-1713 AYGAAQLE
+1713 
-1721 VRGTWHGSDATF
+1721 
-1733 TAFDTKY
+1733 
-1740 AGTGEGAFDRRFDG
+1740 TGE
-1754 DNSLGAGPYVTPDRE
+1754 
-1769 YAEYYQHAIPMG
+1769 
-1781 KAANETGYGNKT
+1781 AA
-1793 YQDYRDMDEKFMT
+1793 
-1806 KNNDELSVAELQNK
+1806 
-1820 YESVLLT
+1820 
-1827 KYLQGVSAG
+1827 
-1836 GALNPV
+1836 
-1842 KNGSVLLALE
+1842 
-1852 NFKQIKD
+1852 
-1859 PRVVKAIATLS
+1859 
-1870 ADKIKGL
+1870 
-1877 TERPP
+1877 
-1882 KGTLY
+1882 Y
-1887 RTLDDIPSEKILSV
+1887 RT
-1901 NSNATVGERPKID
+1901 
-1914 ALREK
+1914 
-1919 YGKNFITR
+1919 
-1927 KDGTKIDMDLKD
+1927 
-1939 GKYPLN
+1939 
-1945 SMFYKMRRDLGID
+1945 
-1958 KTIQLLKNAGIEAVE
+1958 
-1973 QVNDRKYIERAYIDN
+1973 
-1988 APEILGMNLEPIGP
+1988 
-2002 AEGLLFSKAKAPGFE
+2002 AKAPGFE

-2082 MSFVQQSVAR
+2082 MAFVQQSVAR

-2158 KLNYGIPKDQIQ
+2158 KLNYGVSKDQIQ
-2170 RAAQQIER
+2170 RAASQIDS

-2184 VFEKARTQYNDYNR
+2184 VFEKARKQYNEYNR

-2293 MIDLVDMGLA
+2293 MIDLVDMGLG
-2303 RFIGATSGPDVVSF
+2303 RFISPTSGPDVVSF

-2357 MGYAAT
+2357 MGYAST

-2393 DFTPVMGAVRQLGKS
+2393 DFTPVMGAIRQLGKS

-2527 KMPMSERL
+2527 KMPMNERL
-2535 DIQGKLLRRGALL
+2535 DIQGKMLRRGALL

-2576 FFVRLPGLDEPLR
+2576 FFVRIPGLDEPLR

-2617 EEALKAFRSIAIQ
+2617 EEALKAFKSIAVQ
-2630 TVPGGTSMLMPAL
+2630 TIPGGTSMLMPAL

-2649 NVANYSFF
+2649 NAANYSFF
-2657 TEHALESR
+2657 TERPLESR

-2675 FRDNTSEVAKQVG
+2675 FRDNTSEVAKQIG

-2720 MPAPPKGT
+2720 MPSPPKGT

-2791 ANEIGAAAVAG
+2791 SKEIGAAAVAG
-2802 NIQEQLNTIT
+2802 NIQEQLNNIT
-2812 KAMNAIKASNLSPDK
+2812 KAMNAIKASSLTPDK

>member
-1 MPIAR
+1 MELSQVFQALR
-6 FEMPDGRIA
+6 NADAAGDTEA
-15 RFEVPPGTSP
+15 
-25 EEAQRMIGEMLG
+25 AQRLAQIAKGMIAEGDTLDDTKKEKPK
-37 FETPAEPQKTKE
+37 ET
-49 APTVGGQLKEFAK
+49 PTVGGQFKEFAK

-77 GISALLP
+77 GLSALLP
-84 DEQERAA
+84 DAQERSA
-91 RRAISSLA
+91 RKAIGSLA
-99 ASAREPFAAA
+99 ASAREPFAAT

-127 VPFFAL
+127 APFLAM
-133 GPFGVAGRLG
+133 GPLGVAGRVG

-153 GEARTRAEQGGATA
+153 GEARVRAEQGDASTDQRGLATA
-167 EQRALATGLG
+167 LG
-177 GVVGATEM
+177 SVVGATEM
-185 FAPARILGRLS
+185 FAPARILGRLA

-210 LVAGGE
+210 LTAGGE

-224 QIAQNLI
+224 QVAQNLI

-237 PEQEIVEQ
+237 PEQAIIEQ

-265 LAIGRRA
+265 MAIGRRA
-272 RGAAPAGAAAQPT
+272 KGPAAAGAVAAQPT
-285 QQPGVAPITPP
+285 AQEVAAGVPP
-296 VAGEA
+296 PPPGEA
-301 ETIPEPTLRAPEAP
+301 EAIPEPTLRVPPGIVPE
-315 PEEEAVAEPTKR
+315 EEEAVAEPTKR

-332 AKAAKDQAERLA
+332 AKAAKDQAARLA
-344 KEQAAFLKRYE
+344 KDQAAFLKQYE

-361 ARAQAEYERI
+361 AKAQAEYERV
-371 KTMTP
+371 KAMTP
-376 EEFFLYQQGVK
+376 EEFFLDQQGAK
-387 VPAEKPQIS
+387 IPAETPQPS
-396 AEEAFIDRLG
+396 AEEFFINRLG

-415 LSPLQQYAVT
+415 LSPLQQYAVS
-425 QIKAAQSRPYGFTT
+425 QIQAAQNRPYGFTT
-439 EDVLAYLM
+439 EDVLGYLM
-447 QDAAKA
+447 RDTAQA

-468 TKTDALYNKLKLQV
+468 TKTDALYNKLKLKV
-482 NASLKQNKQAGAA
+482 NESLKQNKKAGAA
-495 ATIAAKQR
+495 ATTTAKEVR
-503 LGTVEEE
+503 LEVVEDE

-529 EIARRVAPER
+529 ERNRRVAPER

-554 PEGGYASDTGKLLS
+554 PKGGYTSDTGKLLS
-568 ERFPSKQEA
+568 ERFPSKQQEVIETPEKP
-577 LSEEEGPLE
+577 EEM
-586 DIPLV
+586 PLV
-591 DQLIKTLPLTNGRIT
+591 DQLIQTLPLTNGRIT

-698 TLDAARTG
+698 TLDTARTG
-706 KLILPAKREA
+706 KLVLPAKREA

-725 VAAHAAEIEAR
+725 VTAHAAEIEAR

-742 PAMADW
+742 PEMADW

-767 YSTFGAPAQAVKVL
+767 YGTFGAPAQAVKVL
-781 QGQTREAIY
+781 QGQTRDAVY

-798 RMLEQGQVDLEGKT
+798 RMLEQGQVDLESKT
-812 KKPGEGGQKYYF
+812 KKPSG
-824 TDAEGN
+824 A
-830 VVEGKEM
+830 
-837 EVPRETGPR
+837 GPR

-880 ETRTRAMP
+880 ETRTRAAP
-888 VLEKQEA
+888 VLEKQDA
-895 RTLADLAKIL
+895 STLADLAKIL
-905 AAAKVSGNT
+905 AAANVSGNT
-914 SPGFLA
+914 NPGFLA
-920 TGTPTKTDA
+920 TGTPTKADS
-929 ATVEL
+929 ATVDL
-934 LTRLRNALETTN
+934 LTRLRDALETTN

-969 FAVRDLDEM
+969 FAVRDLGEM
-978 LKAQEAAGRSAA
+978 LKAQEVSGRSAA

-999 AVARGEKLTFT
+999 AVAKGEQKAQ
-1010 GLEGKTRTKVTEAQ
+1010 AQ
-1024 PQLEMFPEAGVQVAR
+1024 PQLELFPEAAVQVAR
-1039 ATPSNFQ
+1039 ATPSTFQ
-1046 KMLDSKDVQGMR
+1046 RLLNSKDVQGMR
-1058 DAIEKQRKDNLAVLQ
+1058 DAIEKQRADNLAALQ
-1073 SVGKALPTIT
+1073 SVGKALPTIK

-1090 TKHDKNVKKAREKGE
+1090 SKHDKQVKKARETGA
-1105 LALGWKQDMRS
+1105 LALGWKDEMRS
-1116 DLDAVIAEAQD
+1116 DLEAVRQEAQD
-1127 ARTKHIIPL
+1127 ARNEHIVPL

-1141 EIEEVKAAILQEPSD
+1141 EIDEVKAAILQEPSD
-1156 MRMLLKI
+1156 MRVLLKI

-1173 RKKLADWEAVITPL
+1173 RKKLADLEATVTPL
-1187 EDLAAQIGAEITAYT
+1187 EDLAAQIGAEIKAYT
-1202 DVAQPAVKKFKQAQA
+1202 DISQPALKKFEKAQA
-1217 EADKTKAELDKVTQ
+1217 EADEAKAELDKVAQ
-1231 EKREAERIEQAGVE
+1231 EKREAERVEQARVE
-1245 AQKRKADE
+1245 AEKRR
-1253 EAAAEE
+1253 AAEE
-1259 TRLRQVAQRAREG
+1259 ATAEETQLRQAAQRGREG

-1279 LEKDTTRM
+1279 LEKDTTQM
-1287 RQEQSKIRRAIGSL
+1287 RQEMSKIRRAIGSL
-1301 NEQLDKATDES
+1301 NDQLDKATNED
-1312 TKAKLREKIAEQE
+1312 TKAELRQKIAEQE
-1325 TKLENV
+1325 SKLENV
-1331 FQDAPLVKTELRT
+1331 FQNAPLVKTELRT
-1344 REDEAARRETED
+1344 REDEEARRETED

-1371 AKGEKAPRL
+1371 AKGEKAPKL
-1380 KPVTQSPLM
+1380 QPVKQASLV
-1389 KDVLGSRV
+1389 KEVLGSRV

-1415 RLIKVNAD
+1415 RLMKANTD
-1423 LAEVQRRMQFLRDT
+1423 LADVQRRMQFLRST

-1444 KLTPLMKELEAK
+1444 KLTPLMKDLEAK
-1456 EATIKGM
+1456 EAALKGT
-1463 LSALRQRQSKVS
+1463 LSALRQRQSKVT

-1484 YTKAKEAEEKLQS
+1484 YTKAKEAEENLELKAERKGVFRTSVQAGPGMQS
-1497 KRQRRGEIEFS
+1497 QQVKRLVDRILKDWAITPEVSVVENESELPQQIQDQAAKDGVTGRIPGVYDPNTKTVYLVASNLHTGNDVALTIAHEVAGHFGLREMLGGTYAKTMNSLYDGNDTVRREADSKMDANKNLSREV
-1508 IGQPAAGLT
+1508 
-1517 AVELQKELDK
+1517 AVEEVLADMAETGAEPTADSRSALRRLFETIKQWFSNTF
-1527 AIGGKGVTQRRV
+1527 GSKGITDNDVRQIVANARKYV
-1539 QVFDS
+1539 QEGVG
-1544 VADFYTKDKNAQY
+1544 AQ
-1557 DYPDLP
+1557 
-1563 TNAKAFVDPKTGQA
+1563 G
-1577 FMFADNIGKGEA
+1577 GEA
-1589 LGVLLHEVGVHLGF
+1589 
-1603 RNLFNKAQY
+1603 A
-1612 DSLITAVKNWA
+1612 
-1623 KKNDGSLE
+1623 
-1631 SRVAQAAMARVKA
+1631 
-1644 AKTSAEQYNDE
+1644 
-1655 LLAYSVE
+1655 
-1662 EAIKAGVNPSALKN
+1662 
-1676 GSPIRNW
+1676 
-1683 LATVLALLKKALG
+1683 
-1696 RFGINADNLT
+1696 
-1706 AGDLVNL
+1706 
-1713 AYGAAQLE
+1713 
-1721 VRGTWHGSDATF
+1721 
-1733 TAFDTKY
+1733 
-1740 AGTGEGAFDRRFDG
+1740 TGE
-1754 DNSLGAGPYVTPDRE
+1754 
-1769 YAEYYQHAIPMG
+1769 
-1781 KAANETGYGNKT
+1781 
-1793 YQDYRDMDEKFMT
+1793 
-1806 KNNDELSVAELQNK
+1806 
-1820 YESVLLT
+1820 
-1827 KYLQGVSAG
+1827 
-1836 GALNPV
+1836 
-1842 KNGSVLLALE
+1842 
-1852 NFKQIKD
+1852 
-1859 PRVVKAIATLS
+1859 AT
-1870 ADKIKGL
+1870 
-1877 TERPP
+1877 
-1882 KGTLY
+1882 Y
-1887 RTLDDIPSEKILSV
+1887 RT
-1901 NSNATVGERPKID
+1901 
-1914 ALREK
+1914 
-1919 YGKNFITR
+1919 
-1927 KDGTKIDMDLKD
+1927 
-1939 GKYPLN
+1939 
-1945 SMFYKMRRDLGID
+1945 
-1958 KTIQLLKNAGIEAVE
+1958 
-1973 QVNDRKYIERAYIDN
+1973 
-1988 APEILGMNLEPIGP
+1988 
-2002 AEGLLFSKAKAPGFE
+2002 AKAPGFE
-2017 DALSTS
+2017 DALATS
-2023 DKLIA
+2023 NDLIA
-2028 KPKSIGQQIQANL
+2028 KPKSIGQQIQSNL

-2050 DRLAPLEKI
+2050 DRLAPIEKI
-2059 AREMADPFKGTRM
+2059 ARELADPFKGTRM

-2092 GVPQLVDHKRADGQV
+2092 GVPQLVDHKRADGQI
-2107 EKLIESVE
+2107 EKLIESVD

-2158 KLNYGIPKDQIQ
+2158 KLNYGISKEQIQ
-2170 RAAQQIER
+2170 RAANQIES

-2184 VFEKARTQYNDYNR
+2184 VFEKARKQYNEYNR
-2198 ALMKFMEDTGAL
+2198 SLMKFMEDTGAL

-2278 VLLDAALRNQATKNA
+2278 VLLDSALRNQATKNT

-2303 RFIGATSGPDVVSF
+2303 RFISPTSGPDVVSF

-2363 LVRKGVMLNPLYPVK
+2363 MVRKGVMLSPVYPVR
-2378 QLFRDSTAAPILSGA
+2378 QLFRDSVAAPILSGA
-2393 DFTPVMGAVRQLGKS
+2393 NFTPVMGAIRQLGGS
-2408 ATKETLE
+2408 ATKEKLE

-2439 QAGKMG
+2439 QEGKVG
-2445 LSQLVARAEAIAM
+2445 LSQLVGRAEAIAM
-2458 EADAATRRAQYDSY
+2458 EADAATRRAQYNSY
-2472 IRQGLSEMEATLMSL
+2472 IKQGLSEMEATLMSL

-2506 TIPFFNAQ
+2506 AIPFFNAQ

-2527 KMPMSERL
+2527 KMPMNERL

-2548 AGTAVAYALLM
+2548 SGTAIAYAMLM

-2576 FFVRLPGLDEPLR
+2576 FFVRIPGLAEPLR

-2617 EEALKAFRSIAIQ
+2617 EEAYKAFKSIAIQ
-2630 TVPGGTSMLMPAL
+2630 TIPGGTSLLMPAL

-2657 TEHALESR
+2657 TERPLESR

-2675 FRDNTSEVAKQVG
+2675 FRDNTSEVAKQIG

-2700 LIRGYTGTM
+2700 LVRGYTGTM

-2720 MPAPPKGT
+2720 MPSPPKGT

-2740 VIGAMFQPNDAAGIV
+2740 VIGSMFQPNDAAGIV
-2755 SATYDRMLEVQQI
+2755 NATYDRMQEVQQI

-2791 ANEIGAAAVAG
+2791 SKEIAAGAVAG
-2802 NIQEQLNTIT
+2802 NIQEQLSTIT
-2812 KAMNAIKASNLSPDK
+2812 KAMNAIKASNMTPDK

-2834 LQKLRIKLAESTRG
+2834 LQQLRIKLAESTRG

>member
-15 RFEVPPGTSP
+15 RFEVPAGTSP

-37 FETPAEPQKTKE
+37 FETPAEPQKPKE
-49 APTVGGQLKEFAK
+49 TPTVGGQFKEFAK

-77 GISALLP
+77 GLSALLP
-84 DEQERAA
+84 DEQERSA
-91 RRAISSLA
+91 RKAISSLA

-115 VGRKL
+115 IGRKL

-127 VPFFAL
+127 APFLAM
-133 GPFGVAGRLG
+133 GPLGVAGRVG

-153 GEARTRAEQGGATA
+153 GEARVRAEQGGASA
-167 EQRALATGLG
+167 DQRGLATALG
-177 GVVGATEM
+177 SVVGATEM

-196 APVQAGAVAAVKRA
+196 APVQAGAAAAVKRA
-210 LVAGGE
+210 LTAGGE

-237 PEQEIVEQ
+237 PEQEIIEQ

-272 RGAAPAGAAAQPT
+272 KGPAAAGAVAAQPT
-285 QQPGVAPITPP
+285 AQEIAAGVPP
-296 VAGEA
+296 PPPGEA
-301 ETIPEPTLRAPEAP
+301 EAIPEPTLRTPPGVVPE
-315 PEEEAVAEPTKR
+315 EEEAVAEPTKR

-332 AKAAKDQAERLA
+332 AKAAKDQAARLA
-344 KEQAAFLKRYE
+344 KEQAAFLKQYE

-371 KTMTP
+371 KSMTP
-376 EEFFLYQQGVK
+376 EEFFLYQQGAK
-387 VPAEKPQIS
+387 LPAERPQTS
-396 AEEAFIDRLG
+396 PEEFFINRLG

-425 QIKAAQSRPYGFTT
+425 QIQAAQNRPYGFTT

-447 QDAAKA
+447 RDAAQA

-495 ATIAAKQR
+495 ATTAAKQR

-539 LGIQRLGQEPGRVVL
+539 LGIQRLGERATQTQPGEPEISIRNAGRLPIGDMRRPVRPE
-554 PEGGYASDTGKLLS
+554 PEGGYTSDTGKLLS
-568 ERFPSKQEA
+568 ERFPSKQQEVIETPEK
-577 LSEEEGPLE
+577 LEE
-586 DIPLV
+586 IPLV
-591 DQLIKTLPLTNGRIT
+591 DQLIQTLPLTNGRIT
-606 PGRVVE
+606 PGRVVT
-612 GVGASPSQN
+612 GLGATPSED
-621 LKDLQTQFQ
+621 LKDLQTQYQ

-637 RKTQEALLTEMRT
+637 RKTQEELVTRMRI
-650 AKDQG
+650 AKEAKQREV
-655 AVEGRGKLTR
+655 AGRGELTR
-665 ELQEGMLPEERAQEA
+665 DLQEGMLPEERAQEA
-680 AADQHADTQRMQ
+680 AAEKYADTQRME
-692 LLGLIK
+692 LLGFIRALE
-698 TLDAARTG
+698 TARTG
-706 KLILPAKREA
+706 KRTLVMPAKREA
-716 QISAAKEAF
+716 QTNTTKEAF

-742 PAMADW
+742 PEMADW
-748 EKAEARARSLEALN
+748 EKAEARARALEALN
-762 ELESR
+762 TVENNWGQFENNANSVR
-767 YSTFGAPAQAVKVL
+767 VL
-781 QGQTREAIY
+781 QKITRDAVH

-798 RMLEQGQVDLEGKT
+798 RMLQQGQVDLEGKT
-812 KKPGEGGQKYYF
+812 KKPSG
-824 TDAEGN
+824 A
-830 VVEGKEM
+830 
-837 EVPRETGPR
+837 GPR

-870 NVIEMVLRSA
+870 NMIEMVLRSV
-880 ETRTRAMP
+880 ETRTRAVP
-888 VLEKQEA
+888 IEA
-895 RTLADLAKIL
+895 GAAPERVKDLADIAKL
-905 AAAKVSGNT
+905 FEASKEKA
-914 SPGFLA
+914 
-920 TGTPTKTDA
+920 GTAKTDA
-929 ATVEL
+929 ATVDL
-934 LTRLRNALETTN
+934 LTRLRDALETTN

-969 FAVRDLDEM
+969 FAVRDLGEM
-978 LKAQEAAGRSAA
+978 LKAQEVSGRSAA

-1010 GLEGKTRTKVTEAQ
+1010 DAEGKTRTRNTEAQ
-1024 PQLEMFPEAGVQVAR
+1024 PQFELFPEAGVQVAR
-1039 ATPSNFQ
+1039 ATPSTFQ
-1046 KMLDSKDVQGMR
+1046 RLLNSKDVQGMR
-1058 DAIEKQRKDNLAVLQ
+1058 DAIEKQRADNLAALQ
-1073 SVGKALPTIT
+1073 SVGKALPTIK
-1083 NRYNAAK
+1083 NRYAAAK
-1090 TKHDKNVKKAREKGE
+1090 SKHDKTVKKARETGE
-1105 LALGWKQDMRS
+1105 LALGWKDEMRS
-1116 DLDAVIAEAQD
+1116 DLEAVRQEAQD
-1127 ARTKHIIPL
+1127 ARNEHIVPL
-1136 QQALR
+1136 QRALQ
-1141 EIEEVKAAILQEPSD
+1141 EIEDVKAAILQEPSD

-1173 RKKLADWEAVITPL
+1173 RKKLADLEAAVTPL
-1187 EDLAAQIGAEITAYT
+1187 EDLAAQIGAEIKAYT
-1202 DVAQPAVKKFKQAQA
+1202 DISQPALKKFEKAQA
-1217 EADKTKAELDKVTQ
+1217 AADEAKAELDKVAQ
-1231 EKREAERIEQAGVE
+1231 EKREAERIEQARVE
-1245 AQKRKADE
+1245 AEKRKAAE
-1253 EAAAEE
+1253 EATAEE
-1259 TRLRQVAQRAREG
+1259 TRLRQAAQRGREG

-1279 LEKDTTRM
+1279 LEKDTTQM
-1287 RQEQSKIRRAIGSL
+1287 RQEMSKIRRAIGSM
-1301 NEQLDKATDES
+1301 NSQLDKATNED
-1312 TKAKLREKIAEQE
+1312 TKAELRQKIAEQE
-1325 TKLENV
+1325 SKLENV
-1331 FQDAPLVKTELRT
+1331 FQNAPLVKTELLT
-1344 REDEAARRETED
+1344 REAQEARRETED
-1356 RRAAAEALVAARRRK
+1356 RRAAAEALVAAKRRK
-1371 AKGEKAPRL
+1371 AKGEKAPKL
-1380 KPVTQSPLM
+1380 KPVKQASLV
-1389 KDVLGSRV
+1389 KEVLGSRV
-1397 TQPRPQA
+1397 TQPRPQV

-1415 RLIKVNAD
+1415 RLIKVNTD
-1423 LAEVQRRMQFLRDT
+1423 LADVQRRMQFLRDT

-1444 KLTPLMKELEAK
+1444 KLTPLMKDLEAK
-1456 EATIKGM
+1456 EAALKGT
-1463 LSALRQRQSKVS
+1463 LSALRQRQSKVT

-1484 YTKAKEAEEKLQS
+1484 YTKAKEAEENLELKAERKGVFRTSVQAGPGMQS
-1497 KRQRRGEIEFS
+1497 QQVKRLVDRILSDWAITPEVSVVENESELPQQIQDQAAKDGVTGRIPGVYDPNTKTVYLVASNLHTGNDVALTIAHEVAGHFGLREMLGGTYAKTMNSLYDGNDTVRREADSKMDANKNLSREV
-1508 IGQPAAGLT
+1508 
-1517 AVELQKELDK
+1517 AVEEVLADMAETGAEPTADSRSALRRLFETIKQWFNQMFGSKGITDNDVRQIVANARKYVQEGVG
-1527 AIGGKGVTQRRV
+1527 AQGGE
-1539 QVFDS
+1539 
-1544 VADFYTKDKNAQY
+1544 VAT
-1557 DYPDLP
+1557 
-1563 TNAKAFVDPKTGQA
+1563 
-1577 FMFADNIGKGEA
+1577 GEA
-1589 LGVLLHEVGVHLGF
+1589 
-1603 RNLFNKAQY
+1603 
-1612 DSLITAVKNWA
+1612 T
-1623 KKNDGSLE
+1623 
-1631 SRVAQAAMARVKA
+1631 
-1644 AKTSAEQYNDE
+1644 
-1655 LLAYSVE
+1655 
-1662 EAIKAGVNPSALKN
+1662 
-1676 GSPIRNW
+1676 
-1683 LATVLALLKKALG
+1683 
-1696 RFGINADNLT
+1696 
-1706 AGDLVNL
+1706 
-1713 AYGAAQLE
+1713 
-1721 VRGTWHGSDATF
+1721 
-1733 TAFDTKY
+1733 
-1740 AGTGEGAFDRRFDG
+1740 
-1754 DNSLGAGPYVTPDRE
+1754 
-1769 YAEYYQHAIPMG
+1769 
-1781 KAANETGYGNKT
+1781 
-1793 YQDYRDMDEKFMT
+1793 
-1806 KNNDELSVAELQNK
+1806 
-1820 YESVLLT
+1820 
-1827 KYLQGVSAG
+1827 
-1836 GALNPV
+1836 
-1842 KNGSVLLALE
+1842 
-1852 NFKQIKD
+1852 
-1859 PRVVKAIATLS
+1859 
-1870 ADKIKGL
+1870 
-1877 TERPP
+1877 
-1882 KGTLY
+1882 Y
-1887 RTLDDIPSEKILSV
+1887 RT
-1901 NSNATVGERPKID
+1901 
-1914 ALREK
+1914 
-1919 YGKNFITR
+1919 
-1927 KDGTKIDMDLKD
+1927 
-1939 GKYPLN
+1939 
-1945 SMFYKMRRDLGID
+1945 
-1958 KTIQLLKNAGIEAVE
+1958 
-1973 QVNDRKYIERAYIDN
+1973 
-1988 APEILGMNLEPIGP
+1988 
-2002 AEGLLFSKAKAPGFE
+2002 AKAPGFE
-2017 DALSTS
+2017 DALATS
-2023 DKLIA
+2023 NDLIA
-2028 KPKSIGQQIQANL
+2028 KPKSIGQQIQSNL

-2050 DRLAPLEKI
+2050 DRLAPIEKI

-2092 GVPQLVDHKRADGQV
+2092 GVPQLVDHKRADGQI

-2158 KLNYGIPKDQIQ
+2158 KLNYGISKDQIQ
-2170 RAAQQIER
+2170 RAARQIES

-2184 VFEKARTQYNDYNR
+2184 VFEKARKQYNEYNR
-2198 ALMKFMEDTGAL
+2198 SLMKFMEDTGAL

-2218 AATNDYIPYYRERN
+2218 ASTNDYIPYYRERN

-2278 VLLDAALRNQATKNA
+2278 VLLDSALRNQATKNT

-2303 RFIGATSGPDVVSF
+2303 RFISPTSGPDVVSF

-2363 LVRKGVMLNPLYPVK
+2363 MVRKGVMLSPVYPVR
-2378 QLFRDSTAAPILSGA
+2378 QLFRDSVAAPILSGA
-2393 DFTPVMGAVRQLGKS
+2393 NFTPVMGAIRQLGGS
-2408 ATKETLE
+2408 ATKEKLE

-2439 QAGKMG
+2439 QEGKVG
-2445 LSQLVARAEAIAM
+2445 LSQLVGRAEAIAM
-2458 EADAATRRAQYDSY
+2458 EADAATRRAQYNSY
-2472 IRQGLSEMEATLMSL
+2472 IKQGLSEMEATLMSL

-2506 TIPFFNAQ
+2506 AIPFFNAQ

-2527 KMPMSERL
+2527 KMPMNERL

-2548 AGTAVAYALLM
+2548 SGTAIAYAMLM

-2576 FFVRLPGLDEPLR
+2576 FFVRIPGLAEPLR

-2617 EEALKAFRSIAIQ
+2617 EEAYKAFKSIAIQ
-2630 TVPGGTSMLMPAL
+2630 TVPGGTSLLMPAL

-2657 TEHALESR
+2657 TERPLESR

-2675 FRDNTSEVAKQVG
+2675 FRDNTSEVAKQIG

-2720 MPAPPKGT
+2720 MPSPPKGT

-2740 VIGAMFQPNDAAGIV
+2740 VIGSMFQPNDAAGIV
-2755 SATYDRMLEVQQI
+2755 SATYDRMQEVQQI

-2791 ANEIGAAAVAG
+2791 SKEIAAGAVAG
-2802 NIQEQLNTIT
+2802 NIQEQLGTIT
-2812 KAMNAIKASNLSPDK
+2812 KAMNAIKASDMTPDK

-2834 LQKLRIKLAESTRG
+2834 LQQLRIKLAQSARG